1 MEEAFWAARQG
12 DALLHTSFMADVLGA
27 VLEVAANVVIDALIV
42 GAATVLAA
50 SAGVTL
56 GCTAVVLIGFV
67 AGVAMVYTGVT
78 ETVSEACSAL
88 ADMLFPPQTEGYI
101 LTGSG
106 DTLINSKP
114 AARAAATAASRQDI
128 EAQEA
133 QAKAEQEEAQRQED
147 ARTFRDVAG
156 EYLEMAG
163 AIALAVNPV
172 TGPVLMSRALSG
184 QLSTEEGRAELVDGV
199 THFVSE
205 LWQPTVASA
214 APGSTPTPDDKI
226 DCHKHPSS
234 LTQLLAQKK
243 AAFLDDPA
251 GTVLNLFSPDGMLET
266 AFQGVNAVIGSIS
279 NLFRDDDE
287 PPAAEYIAEGARD
300 VRINSQPAA
309 RSGARCTCEARVV
322 NEPGDGAFVSPDV
335 RIGGPLL
342 VVRDIRSGR
351 SQITLVATVALM
363 FLRPGKML
371 SKIACFAAGVGMS
384 MITQKAIS
392 ALPHPVNAATGAK
405 YLADDDDF
413 DFRLPGHFPLDWQR
427 VYSSRDGRT
436 EGMFGQGWS
445 VMYEVSLER
454 TPGTADENC
463 MTFVSGMGRRLE
475 MEAVLPG
482 HGFYSPGEGLAVR
495 RGEQG
500 HWLISS
506 DNGQFFLFETDPH
519 HPQRQRL
526 KMLGDRNSNCLNLYH
541 DELGRI
547 TQISGEQQRPCIR
560 LHYDLAAHPR
570 RVTQIYQHFPDT
582 APLLLRRYS
591 YDAAGQLTGVYDST
605 GHLLREFA
613 YNANHCMTMHRQP
626 GGEGYY
632 YQWGWY
638 EGPDDAA
645 WRVTGHHT
653 DSGEQYRLAWSLAAR
668 RLCVTDGLGR
678 TRYHQ
683 WDAQN
688 QVTAYRDEAGQVM
701 TFRWSD
707 EERLLLGMSDAQ
719 GGRWRYVYDR
729 QGHITETHDPL
740 GRVSQTQWHPVWH
753 EPETEVDAGGNS
765 WRCEY
770 DERGNLLAVTDPLQ
784 QSTRYQ
790 YDRHGQ
796 VVQITDARGGNKYL
810 QWNEDGQLMRH
821 TDCSGSQTA
830 WFYDERT
837 RLIRMTDA
845 QGHST
850 RYGYD
855 DSGHLVEVIQA
866 DGRTARYQPDA
877 AGRLVKYTS
886 PAGQITR
893 WQRDGQGRVRI
904 RTDAAGRRTGFGYD
918 AYGRLVTLTNENGE
932 SYRFRHDVLD
942 RLAEQINPDGCRQA
956 YRYNAQNAVTEVV
969 FTGDQ
974 GGEIR
979 HRLMRDA
986 AGRLTAKET
995 AETRTEYVYD
1005 AADQLLEIRCR
1016 RHDADETGAPEI
1028 IRFSYDRA
1036 GRMLSEETAQGV
1048 LTHRYDE
1055 LGNRTATTFPDGRT
1069 QRHLYYGSGHLQ
1081 QINLDREVI
1090 SEFTRDS
1097 LHREVLRSQGR
1108 LSTRQFYDPAGR
1120 LKRKETC
1127 SGMRGVVPETFTDRQ
1142 YSYNGQDELLKTRH
1156 SRRGETDYFYDS
1168 TGRITACRLEDEGYL
1183 ASWQYDA
1190 AGNLLDRRAGER
1202 ATAENSVVPFSRL
1215 MSYRGVH
1222 YRYDEY
1228 GRMVE
1233 KQGRSGTQSYRYD
1246 AEHRMVEA
1254 RTARGT
1260 YRYVY
1265 DALGRRTEKQHIS
1278 HDGKAYNRTK
1288 FLWDGM
1294 RLAQE
1299 SRPEGSSSLYIYSAP
1314 GSYEPLAR
1322 VDKAGKGEPARILYF
1337 HTDVNGAPEEL
1348 TDSDGKIV
1356 WETGYQVWGNT
1367 IQEKDHGGV
1376 EQSLRYQGQYLDR
1389 ETGLH
1394 YNLHRY
1400 YDPDVGRF
1408 TQPDPIGLA
1417 GGINLYAY
1425 APNPLSWID
1434 PLGLTACSKNAKSL
1448 REGPQGTVVTV
1459 KSKQEAHDLL
1469 MEAFPDA
1476 QKVRGIG
1483 SQDAAGIRRKHKMEQ
1498 FKKRDGTV
1506 RYRKDYPI
1514 DSNTGRVYGHDD
1526 PKGTGHGS
1534 LPHINIKRSDGTMV
1548 RIDIDG

>member
-42 GAATVLAA
+42 GTTSLLATSV
-50 SAGVTL
+50 GITM
-56 GCTAVVLIGFV
+56 GCTAVVLTGFV

-78 ETVSEACSAL
+78 EKVSEACSAL
-88 ADMLFPPQTEGYI
+88 ANMLFPPQIEGYI

-106 DTLINSKP
+106 DTWINSKP

-172 TGPVLMSRALSG
+172 TGPVLMSRALHD
-184 QLSTEEGRAELVDGV
+184 QLSTEEGRSEMVDGV

-234 LTQLLAQKK
+234 LTQFLAQKK
-243 AAFLDDPA
+243 AAFLDDPL
-251 GTVLNLFSPDGMLET
+251 GTALNLLNPGGMLET

-279 NLFRDDDE
+279 NLFKGDDE

-300 VRINSQPAA
+300 VRINSQPAT

-322 NEPGDGAFVSPDV
+322 NEPGNGAFVSPDV

-371 SKIACFAAGVGMS
+371 SKIACFAASVGMS
-384 MITQKAIS
+384 MLTQKATS

-413 DFRLPGHFPLDWQR
+413 DFSLPGHFPLDWQR
-427 VYSSRDGRT
+427 VYSSRDERT

-445 VMYEVSLER
+445 VMYEVSLVC
-454 TPGTADENC
+454 TPGSADENC
-463 MTFVSGMGRRLE
+463 MTFVSGMGRRLD

-482 HGFYSPGEGLAVR
+482 GGFYSPGEGLAVR

-506 DNGQFFLFETDPH
+506 DDGQCFLFEADPH

-526 KMLGDRNSNCLNLYH
+526 KMLGDRNSNCLNLYY
-541 DELGRI
+541 DDRGRI
-547 TQISGEQQRPCIR
+547 VEISGEQQRPCIR
-560 LHYDLAAHPR
+560 LYYELAAHPR
-570 RVTQIYQHFPDT
+570 RVTQIYQHFPET

-591 YDAAGQLTGVYDST
+591 YDEAGHLNGVYDST

-613 YNANHCMTMHRQP
+613 YDENHCMTLHRQP

-653 DSGEQYRLAWSLAAR
+653 DSGEQYRLAWDLAQR

-688 QVTAYRDEAGQVM
+688 QVTAYQDEAGQVT

-707 EERLLLGMSDAQ
+707 EERLLLGMTDPQ
-719 GGRWRYVYDR
+719 GGKWRYVYDL

-740 GRVSQTQWHPVWH
+740 GRVEQAQWHPVWH
-753 EPETEVDAGGNS
+753 QPETEVDA
-765 WRCEY
+765 
-770 DERGNLLAVTDPLQ
+770 
-784 QSTRYQ
+784 
-790 YDRHGQ
+790 
-796 VVQITDARGGNKYL
+796 
-810 QWNEDGQLMRH
+810 
-821 TDCSGSQTA
+821 
-830 WFYDERT
+830 
-837 RLIRMTDA
+837 
-845 QGHST
+845 
-850 RYGYD
+850 
-855 DSGHLVEVIQA
+855 
-866 DGRTARYQPDA
+866 
-877 AGRLVKYTS
+877 
-886 PAGQITR
+886 
-893 WQRDGQGRVRI
+893 
-904 RTDAAGRRTGFGYD
+904 
-918 AYGRLVTLTNENGE
+918 
-932 SYRFRHDVLD
+932 
-942 RLAEQINPDGCRQA
+942 
-956 YRYNAQNAVTEVV
+956 
-969 FTGDQ
+969 
-974 GGEIR
+974 
-979 HRLMRDA
+979 
-986 AGRLTAKET
+986 
-995 AETRTEYVYD
+995 
-1005 AADQLLEIRCR
+1005 
-1016 RHDADETGAPEI
+1016 
-1028 IRFSYDRA
+1028 
-1036 GRMLSEETAQGV
+1036 
-1048 LTHRYDE
+1048 
-1055 LGNRTATTFPDGRT
+1055 
-1069 QRHLYYGSGHLQ
+1069 
-1081 QINLDREVI
+1081 
-1090 SEFTRDS
+1090 
-1097 LHREVLRSQGR
+1097 
-1108 LSTRQFYDPAGR
+1108 
-1120 LKRKETC
+1120 
-1127 SGMRGVVPETFTDRQ
+1127 
-1142 YSYNGQDELLKTRH
+1142 
-1156 SRRGETDYFYDS
+1156 
-1168 TGRITACRLEDEGYL
+1168 
-1183 ASWQYDA
+1183 
-1190 AGNLLDRRAGER
+1190 AGNLLGRRAGER
-1202 ATAENSVVPFSRL
+1202 ATAENSVVPFNRL

-1222 YRYDEY
+1222 YRYDEF
-1228 GRMVE
+1228 GRAVE
-1233 KQGRSGTQSYRYD
+1233 KEGRSGTQSYRYD
-1246 AEHRMVEA
+1246 AEHRMVEVT
-1254 RTARGT
+1254 TARGT

-1278 HDGKAYNRTK
+1278 PDGKPYNRTK

-1299 SRPEGSSSLYIYSAP
+1299 SRPEGTGSLYIYRDQ

-1322 VDKAGKGEPARILYF
+1322 VDKAGKEGPNRILYF
-1337 HTDVNGAPEEL
+1337 HTDVNGAPEEM

-1376 EQSLRYQGQYLDR
+1376 EQNLRYQGQYLDR

-1408 TQPDPIGLA
+1408 MVTDPIGLR
-1417 GGINLYAY
+1417 GGLNLYSY
-1425 APNPLSWID
+1425 APNPLKYAD
-1434 PLGLTACSKNAKSL
+1434 PLGLTPCAVSNQKANRLLDSSETK
-1448 REGPQGTVVTV
+1448 VTV
-1459 KSKQEAHDLL
+1459 RSRSDAEQLFMDRYLGHNYKNMTGESGPSTKNL
-1469 MEAFPDA
+1469 MEYLTGNKTKA
-1476 QKVRGIG
+1476 G
-1483 SQDAAGIRRKHKMEQ
+1483 SYHWDDIKDPSVTKPS
-1498 FKKRDGTV
+1498 
-1506 RYRKDYPI
+1506 YRV
-1514 DSNTGRVYGHDD
+1514 S
-1526 PKGTGHGS
+1526 GHGPGNPDGD
-1534 LPHINIKRSDGTMV
+1534 LPHLQVHQHGGSV
-1548 RIDIDG
+1548 RHIFFPWET

>member
-1 MEEAFWAARQG
+1 
-12 DALLHTSFMADVLGA
+12 
-27 VLEVAANVVIDALIV
+27 N
-42 GAATVLAA
+42 
-50 SAGVTL
+50 
-56 GCTAVVLIGFV
+56 
-67 AGVAMVYTGVT
+67 
-78 ETVSEACSAL
+78 
-88 ADMLFPPQTEGYI
+88 MLFPPQIEGYI

-106 DTLINSKP
+106 DTWINSKP

-172 TGPVLMSRALSG
+172 TGTVLMSRALHD
-184 QLSTEEGRAELVDGV
+184 QLSTEEGRSEMVDGV

-234 LTQLLAQKK
+234 LTQFLAQKK
-243 AAFLDDPA
+243 AAFLDDPL
-251 GTVLNLFSPDGMLET
+251 GTALNLLNPGGMLET

-279 NLFRDDDE
+279 NLFKGDDE

-300 VRINSQPAA
+300 VRINSQPAT

-322 NEPGDGAFVSPDV
+322 NEPGNGAFVSPDV

-371 SKIACFAAGVGMS
+371 SKIACFAASVGMS
-384 MITQKAIS
+384 MLTQKATS

-413 DFRLPGHFPLDWQR
+413 DFSLPGHFPLDWQR
-427 VYSSRDGRT
+427 VYSSRDERT

-445 VMYEVSLER
+445 VMYEVSLVC
-454 TPGTADENC
+454 TPGSADENC
-463 MTFVSGMGRRLE
+463 MTFVSGMGRRLD

-482 HGFYSPGEGLAVR
+482 GGFYSPGEGLAVR

-506 DNGQFFLFETDPH
+506 DDGQCFLFEADPH

-526 KMLGDRNSNCLNLYH
+526 KMLGDHNSNCLNLYY
-541 DELGRI
+541 DDRGRI
-547 TQISGEQQRPCIR
+547 VEISGEQQRPCIR
-560 LHYDLAAHPR
+560 LYYELAAHPR
-570 RVTQIYQHFPDT
+570 RVTQIYQHFPET

-591 YDAAGQLTGVYDST
+591 YDEAGHLNGVYDST

-613 YNANHCMTMHRQP
+613 YDENHCMTLHRQP

-653 DSGEQYRLAWSLAAR
+653 DSGEQYRLAWDLAQR

-688 QVTAYRDEAGQVM
+688 QVTAYQDEAGQVT

-707 EERLLLGMSDAQ
+707 EERLLLGMTDPQ
-719 GGRWRYVYDR
+719 GGKWRYVYDL

-740 GRVSQTQWHPVWH
+740 GRVEQAQWHPVWH
-753 EPETEVDAGGNS
+753 QPETEVDA
-765 WRCEY
+765 
-770 DERGNLLAVTDPLQ
+770 
-784 QSTRYQ
+784 
-790 YDRHGQ
+790 
-796 VVQITDARGGNKYL
+796 
-810 QWNEDGQLMRH
+810 
-821 TDCSGSQTA
+821 
-830 WFYDERT
+830 
-837 RLIRMTDA
+837 
-845 QGHST
+845 
-850 RYGYD
+850 
-855 DSGHLVEVIQA
+855 
-866 DGRTARYQPDA
+866 
-877 AGRLVKYTS
+877 
-886 PAGQITR
+886 
-893 WQRDGQGRVRI
+893 
-904 RTDAAGRRTGFGYD
+904 
-918 AYGRLVTLTNENGE
+918 
-932 SYRFRHDVLD
+932 
-942 RLAEQINPDGCRQA
+942 
-956 YRYNAQNAVTEVV
+956 
-969 FTGDQ
+969 
-974 GGEIR
+974 
-979 HRLMRDA
+979 
-986 AGRLTAKET
+986 
-995 AETRTEYVYD
+995 
-1005 AADQLLEIRCR
+1005 
-1016 RHDADETGAPEI
+1016 
-1028 IRFSYDRA
+1028 
-1036 GRMLSEETAQGV
+1036 
-1048 LTHRYDE
+1048 
-1055 LGNRTATTFPDGRT
+1055 
-1069 QRHLYYGSGHLQ
+1069 
-1081 QINLDREVI
+1081 
-1090 SEFTRDS
+1090 
-1097 LHREVLRSQGR
+1097 
-1108 LSTRQFYDPAGR
+1108 
-1120 LKRKETC
+1120 
-1127 SGMRGVVPETFTDRQ
+1127 
-1142 YSYNGQDELLKTRH
+1142 
-1156 SRRGETDYFYDS
+1156 
-1168 TGRITACRLEDEGYL
+1168 
-1183 ASWQYDA
+1183 
-1190 AGNLLDRRAGER
+1190 AGNLLGRRAGER
-1202 ATAENSVVPFSRL
+1202 ATAENSVVPFNRL

-1222 YRYDEY
+1222 YRYDEF
-1228 GRMVE
+1228 GRAVE
-1233 KQGRSGTQSYRYD
+1233 KEGRSGTQSYRYD
-1246 AEHRMVEA
+1246 AEHRMVEVT
-1254 RTARGT
+1254 TARGT

-1278 HDGKAYNRTK
+1278 PDGKPYNRTK

-1299 SRPEGSSSLYIYSAP
+1299 SRPEGTGSLYIYRDQ

-1322 VDKAGKGEPARILYF
+1322 VDKAGKEGPNRILYF
-1337 HTDVNGAPEEL
+1337 HTDVNGAPEEM

-1376 EQSLRYQGQYLDR
+1376 EQNLRYQGQYLDR

-1408 TQPDPIGLA
+1408 MVTDPIGLR
-1417 GGINLYAY
+1417 GGLNLYSY
-1425 APNPLSWID
+1425 APNPLKYAD
-1434 PLGLTACSKNAKSL
+1434 PLGLTPCAVSNQKANRLLDSSETK
-1448 REGPQGTVVTV
+1448 VTV
-1459 KSKQEAHDLL
+1459 RSRSDAEQLFMDRYLGHNYKNMTGESGPSTKNL
-1469 MEAFPDA
+1469 MEYLTGNKTKA
-1476 QKVRGIG
+1476 G
-1483 SQDAAGIRRKHKMEQ
+1483 SYHWDDIKDPSVTKPS
-1498 FKKRDGTV
+1498 
-1506 RYRKDYPI
+1506 YRV
-1514 DSNTGRVYGHDD
+1514 S
-1526 PKGTGHGS
+1526 GHGPGNPDGD
-1534 LPHINIKRSDGTMV
+1534 LPHLQVHQHGGSV
-1548 RIDIDG
+1548 RHIFFPWET

>member
-42 GAATVLAA
+42 GTTSLLATSV
-50 SAGVTL
+50 GITM
-56 GCTAVVLIGFV
+56 GCTAVVLTGFV

-78 ETVSEACSAL
+78 EKVSEACSAL
-88 ADMLFPPQTEGYI
+88 ANMLFPPQIEGYI

-106 DTLINSKP
+106 DTWINSKP

-172 TGPVLMSRALSG
+172 TGPVLMSRALHD
-184 QLSTEEGRAELVDGV
+184 QLSTEEGRSEMVDGV

-234 LTQLLAQKK
+234 LTQFLAQKK
-243 AAFLDDPA
+243 AAFLDAPL
-251 GTVLNLFSPDGMLET
+251 GTALNLLNPGGMLET

-279 NLFRDDDE
+279 NLFKGDDE

-300 VRINSQPAA
+300 VRINSQPAT

-322 NEPGDGAFVSPDV
+322 NEPGNGAFVSPDV

-371 SKIACFAAGVGMS
+371 SKIACFAASVGMS
-384 MITQKAIS
+384 MLTQKATS

-413 DFRLPGHFPLDWQR
+413 DFSLPGHFPLDWQR
-427 VYSSRDGRT
+427 VYSSRDERT

-445 VMYEVSLER
+445 VMYEVSLVC
-454 TPGTADENC
+454 TPGSADENC
-463 MTFVSGMGRRLE
+463 MTFVSGMGRRLD

-482 HGFYSPGEGLAVR
+482 GGFYSPGEGLAVR

-506 DNGQFFLFETDPH
+506 DDGQCFLFEADPH

-526 KMLGDRNSNCLNLYH
+526 KMLGDRNSNCLNLYY
-541 DELGRI
+541 DDRGRI
-547 TQISGEQQRPCIR
+547 VEISGEQQRPCIR
-560 LHYDLAAHPR
+560 LYYELAAHPR
-570 RVTQIYQHFPDT
+570 RVTQIYQHFPET

-591 YDAAGQLTGVYDST
+591 YDEAGHLNGVYDST

-613 YNANHCMTMHRQP
+613 YDENHCMTLHRQP

-653 DSGEQYRLAWSLAAR
+653 DSGEQYRLAWDLAQR

-688 QVTAYRDEAGQVM
+688 QVTAYQDEAGQVT

-707 EERLLLGMSDAQ
+707 EERLLLGMTDPQ
-719 GGRWRYVYDR
+719 GGKWRYVYDL

-740 GRVSQTQWHPVWH
+740 GRVEQAQWHPVWH
-753 EPETEVDAGGNS
+753 QPETEVDA
-765 WRCEY
+765 
-770 DERGNLLAVTDPLQ
+770 
-784 QSTRYQ
+784 
-790 YDRHGQ
+790 
-796 VVQITDARGGNKYL
+796 
-810 QWNEDGQLMRH
+810 
-821 TDCSGSQTA
+821 
-830 WFYDERT
+830 
-837 RLIRMTDA
+837 
-845 QGHST
+845 
-850 RYGYD
+850 
-855 DSGHLVEVIQA
+855 
-866 DGRTARYQPDA
+866 
-877 AGRLVKYTS
+877 
-886 PAGQITR
+886 
-893 WQRDGQGRVRI
+893 
-904 RTDAAGRRTGFGYD
+904 
-918 AYGRLVTLTNENGE
+918 
-932 SYRFRHDVLD
+932 
-942 RLAEQINPDGCRQA
+942 
-956 YRYNAQNAVTEVV
+956 
-969 FTGDQ
+969 
-974 GGEIR
+974 
-979 HRLMRDA
+979 
-986 AGRLTAKET
+986 
-995 AETRTEYVYD
+995 
-1005 AADQLLEIRCR
+1005 
-1016 RHDADETGAPEI
+1016 
-1028 IRFSYDRA
+1028 
-1036 GRMLSEETAQGV
+1036 
-1048 LTHRYDE
+1048 
-1055 LGNRTATTFPDGRT
+1055 
-1069 QRHLYYGSGHLQ
+1069 
-1081 QINLDREVI
+1081 
-1090 SEFTRDS
+1090 
-1097 LHREVLRSQGR
+1097 
-1108 LSTRQFYDPAGR
+1108 
-1120 LKRKETC
+1120 
-1127 SGMRGVVPETFTDRQ
+1127 
-1142 YSYNGQDELLKTRH
+1142 
-1156 SRRGETDYFYDS
+1156 
-1168 TGRITACRLEDEGYL
+1168 
-1183 ASWQYDA
+1183 
-1190 AGNLLDRRAGER
+1190 AGNLLGRRAGER
-1202 ATAENSVVPFSRL
+1202 ATAENSVVPFNRL

-1222 YRYDEY
+1222 YRYDEF
-1228 GRMVE
+1228 GRAVE
-1233 KQGRSGTQSYRYD
+1233 KEGRSGTQSYRYD
-1246 AEHRMVEA
+1246 AEHRMVEVT
-1254 RTARGT
+1254 TARGT

-1278 HDGKAYNRTK
+1278 PDGKPYNRTK

-1299 SRPEGSSSLYIYSAP
+1299 SRPEGTGSLYIYRDQ

-1322 VDKAGKGEPARILYF
+1322 VDKAGKEGPNRILYF
-1337 HTDVNGAPEEL
+1337 HTDVNGAPEEM

-1376 EQSLRYQGQYLDR
+1376 EQNLRYQGQYLDR

-1408 TQPDPIGLA
+1408 MVTDPIGLR
-1417 GGINLYAY
+1417 GGLNLYSY
-1425 APNPLSWID
+1425 APNPLKYAD
-1434 PLGLTACSKNAKSL
+1434 PLGLTPCAVSNQKANRLLDSSETK
-1448 REGPQGTVVTV
+1448 VTV
-1459 KSKQEAHDLL
+1459 RS
-1469 MEAFPDA
+1469 
-1476 QKVRGIG
+1476 
-1483 SQDAAGIRRKHKMEQ
+1483 
-1498 FKKRDGTV
+1498 
-1506 RYRKDYPI
+1506 
-1514 DSNTGRVYGHDD
+1514 
-1526 PKGTGHGS
+1526 
-1534 LPHINIKRSDGTMV
+1534 RSDAEQLFMDRYLGHNYKNMT
-1548 RIDIDG
+1548 GESGPSTK

>member
-42 GAATVLAA
+42 GTTSLLATSV
-50 SAGVTL
+50 GITM
-56 GCTAVVLIGFV
+56 GCTAVVLTGFV

-78 ETVSEACSAL
+78 EKVSEACSAL
-88 ADMLFPPQTEGYI
+88 ANMLFPPQIEGYI

-106 DTLINSKP
+106 DTWINSKP

-172 TGPVLMSRALSG
+172 TGPVLMSRALHD
-184 QLSTEEGRAELVDGV
+184 QLSTEEGRSEMVDGV

-234 LTQLLAQKK
+234 LTQFLAQKK
-243 AAFLDDPA
+243 AAFLDDPL
-251 GTVLNLFSPDGMLET
+251 GTALNLLNPGGMLET

-279 NLFRDDDE
+279 NLFKGDDE

-300 VRINSQPAA
+300 VRINSQPAT

-322 NEPGDGAFVSPDV
+322 NEPGNGAFVSPDV

-371 SKIACFAAGVGMS
+371 SKIACFAASVGMS
-384 MITQKAIS
+384 MLTQKATS

-413 DFRLPGHFPLDWQR
+413 DFSLPGHFPLDWQR
-427 VYSSRDGRT
+427 VYSSRDERT

-445 VMYEVSLER
+445 VMYEVSLVC
-454 TPGTADENC
+454 TPGSADENC
-463 MTFVSGMGRRLE
+463 MTFVSGMGRRLD

-482 HGFYSPGEGLAVR
+482 GGFYSPGEGLAVR

-506 DNGQFFLFETDPH
+506 DDGQCFLFEADPH

-526 KMLGDRNSNCLNLYH
+526 KMLGDRKSNCLNLYY
-541 DELGRI
+541 DDRGRI
-547 TQISGEQQRPCIR
+547 VEISGEQQRPCIR
-560 LHYDLAAHPR
+560 LYYELAAHPR
-570 RVTQIYQHFPDT
+570 RVTQIYQHFPET

-591 YDAAGQLTGVYDST
+591 YDEAGHLNGVYDST

-613 YNANHCMTMHRQP
+613 YDENHCMTLHRQP

-653 DSGEQYRLAWSLAAR
+653 DSGEQYRLAWDLAQR

-688 QVTAYRDEAGQVM
+688 QVTAYQDEAGQVT

-707 EERLLLGMSDAQ
+707 EERLLLGMTDPQ
-719 GGRWRYVYDR
+719 GGKWRYVYDL

-740 GRVSQTQWHPVWH
+740 GRVEQAQWHPVWH
-753 EPETEVDAGGNS
+753 QPETEVDA
-765 WRCEY
+765 
-770 DERGNLLAVTDPLQ
+770 
-784 QSTRYQ
+784 
-790 YDRHGQ
+790 
-796 VVQITDARGGNKYL
+796 
-810 QWNEDGQLMRH
+810 
-821 TDCSGSQTA
+821 
-830 WFYDERT
+830 
-837 RLIRMTDA
+837 
-845 QGHST
+845 
-850 RYGYD
+850 
-855 DSGHLVEVIQA
+855 
-866 DGRTARYQPDA
+866 
-877 AGRLVKYTS
+877 
-886 PAGQITR
+886 
-893 WQRDGQGRVRI
+893 
-904 RTDAAGRRTGFGYD
+904 
-918 AYGRLVTLTNENGE
+918 
-932 SYRFRHDVLD
+932 
-942 RLAEQINPDGCRQA
+942 
-956 YRYNAQNAVTEVV
+956 
-969 FTGDQ
+969 
-974 GGEIR
+974 
-979 HRLMRDA
+979 
-986 AGRLTAKET
+986 
-995 AETRTEYVYD
+995 
-1005 AADQLLEIRCR
+1005 
-1016 RHDADETGAPEI
+1016 
-1028 IRFSYDRA
+1028 
-1036 GRMLSEETAQGV
+1036 
-1048 LTHRYDE
+1048 
-1055 LGNRTATTFPDGRT
+1055 
-1069 QRHLYYGSGHLQ
+1069 
-1081 QINLDREVI
+1081 
-1090 SEFTRDS
+1090 
-1097 LHREVLRSQGR
+1097 
-1108 LSTRQFYDPAGR
+1108 
-1120 LKRKETC
+1120 
-1127 SGMRGVVPETFTDRQ
+1127 
-1142 YSYNGQDELLKTRH
+1142 
-1156 SRRGETDYFYDS
+1156 
-1168 TGRITACRLEDEGYL
+1168 
-1183 ASWQYDA
+1183 
-1190 AGNLLDRRAGER
+1190 AGNLLGRRAGER
-1202 ATAENSVVPFSRL
+1202 ATAENSVVPFNRL

-1222 YRYDEY
+1222 YRYDEF
-1228 GRMVE
+1228 GRAVE
-1233 KQGRSGTQSYRYD
+1233 KEGRSGTQSYRYD
-1246 AEHRMVEA
+1246 AEHRMVEVT
-1254 RTARGT
+1254 TARGT

-1278 HDGKAYNRTK
+1278 PDGKPYNRTK

-1299 SRPEGSSSLYIYSAP
+1299 SRPEGTGSLYIYRDQ

-1322 VDKAGKGEPARILYF
+1322 VDKAGKEGPNRILYF
-1337 HTDVNGAPEEL
+1337 HTDVNGAPEEM

-1376 EQSLRYQGQYLDR
+1376 EQNLRYQGQYLDR

-1408 TQPDPIGLA
+1408 MVTDPIGLR
-1417 GGINLYAY
+1417 GGLNLYSY
-1425 APNPLSWID
+1425 APNPLKYAD
-1434 PLGLTACSKNAKSL
+1434 PLGLTPCAVSNQKANRLLDSSETK
-1448 REGPQGTVVTV
+1448 VTV
-1459 KSKQEAHDLL
+1459 RSRSDAEQLFMDRYLGHNYKNMTGESGPSTKNL
-1469 MEAFPDA
+1469 MEYLTENKTKA
-1476 QKVRGIG
+1476 G
-1483 SQDAAGIRRKHKMEQ
+1483 SYHWDDIKDPSVTKPS
-1498 FKKRDGTV
+1498 
-1506 RYRKDYPI
+1506 YRV
-1514 DSNTGRVYGHDD
+1514 S
-1526 PKGTGHGS
+1526 GHGPGNPDGD
-1534 LPHINIKRSDGTMV
+1534 LPHLQVHQHGGSV
-1548 RIDIDG
+1548 RHIFFPWET

>member
-42 GAATVLAA
+42 GTASLLATSV
-50 SAGVTL
+50 GITM
-56 GCTAVVLIGFV
+56 GCTAVVLTGFV

-78 ETVSEACSAL
+78 EKVSEACSAL
-88 ADMLFPPQTEGYI
+88 ANMLFPPQIEGYI

-106 DTLINSKP
+106 DTWINSKP

-172 TGPVLMSRALSG
+172 TGPVLMSRALHD
-184 QLSTEEGRAELVDGV
+184 QLSTEEGRSEMVDGV

-234 LTQLLAQKK
+234 LTQFLAQKK
-243 AAFLDDPA
+243 AAFLDAPL
-251 GTVLNLFSPDGMLET
+251 GTALNLLNPGGMLET

-279 NLFRDDDE
+279 NLFKGDDE

-300 VRINSQPAA
+300 VRINSQPAT

-322 NEPGDGAFVSPDV
+322 NEPGNGAFVSPDV

-371 SKIACFAAGVGMS
+371 SKIACFAASVGMS
-384 MITQKAIS
+384 MLTQKATS

-413 DFRLPGHFPLDWQR
+413 DFSLPGHFPLDWQR
-427 VYSSRDGRT
+427 VYSSRDERT

-445 VMYEVSLER
+445 VMYEVSLVC
-454 TPGTADENC
+454 TPGSADENC
-463 MTFVSGMGRRLE
+463 MTFVSGMGRRLD

-482 HGFYSPGEGLAVR
+482 GGFYSPGEGLAVR

-506 DNGQFFLFETDPH
+506 DDGQCFLFEADPH

-526 KMLGDRNSNCLNLYH
+526 KMLGDRNSNCLNLYY
-541 DELGRI
+541 DDRGRI
-547 TQISGEQQRPCIR
+547 VEISGEQQRPCIR
-560 LHYDLAAHPR
+560 LYYELAAHPR
-570 RVTQIYQHFPDT
+570 RVTQIYQHFPET

-591 YDAAGQLTGVYDST
+591 YDEAGHLNGVYDST

-613 YNANHCMTMHRQP
+613 YDENHCMTLHRQP

-653 DSGEQYRLAWSLAAR
+653 DSGEQYRLAWDLAQR

-688 QVTAYRDEAGQVM
+688 QVTAYQDEAGQVT

-707 EERLLLGMSDAQ
+707 EERLLLGMTDPQ
-719 GGRWRYVYDR
+719 GGKWRYVYDL

-740 GRVSQTQWHPVWH
+740 GRVEQAQWHPVWH
-753 EPETEVDAGGNS
+753 QPETEVDA
-765 WRCEY
+765 
-770 DERGNLLAVTDPLQ
+770 
-784 QSTRYQ
+784 
-790 YDRHGQ
+790 
-796 VVQITDARGGNKYL
+796 
-810 QWNEDGQLMRH
+810 
-821 TDCSGSQTA
+821 
-830 WFYDERT
+830 
-837 RLIRMTDA
+837 
-845 QGHST
+845 
-850 RYGYD
+850 
-855 DSGHLVEVIQA
+855 
-866 DGRTARYQPDA
+866 
-877 AGRLVKYTS
+877 
-886 PAGQITR
+886 
-893 WQRDGQGRVRI
+893 
-904 RTDAAGRRTGFGYD
+904 
-918 AYGRLVTLTNENGE
+918 
-932 SYRFRHDVLD
+932 
-942 RLAEQINPDGCRQA
+942 
-956 YRYNAQNAVTEVV
+956 
-969 FTGDQ
+969 
-974 GGEIR
+974 
-979 HRLMRDA
+979 
-986 AGRLTAKET
+986 
-995 AETRTEYVYD
+995 
-1005 AADQLLEIRCR
+1005 
-1016 RHDADETGAPEI
+1016 
-1028 IRFSYDRA
+1028 
-1036 GRMLSEETAQGV
+1036 
-1048 LTHRYDE
+1048 
-1055 LGNRTATTFPDGRT
+1055 
-1069 QRHLYYGSGHLQ
+1069 
-1081 QINLDREVI
+1081 
-1090 SEFTRDS
+1090 
-1097 LHREVLRSQGR
+1097 
-1108 LSTRQFYDPAGR
+1108 
-1120 LKRKETC
+1120 
-1127 SGMRGVVPETFTDRQ
+1127 
-1142 YSYNGQDELLKTRH
+1142 
-1156 SRRGETDYFYDS
+1156 
-1168 TGRITACRLEDEGYL
+1168 
-1183 ASWQYDA
+1183 
-1190 AGNLLDRRAGER
+1190 AGNLLGRRAGER
-1202 ATAENSVVPFSRL
+1202 ATAENSVVPFNRL

-1222 YRYDEY
+1222 YRYDEF
-1228 GRMVE
+1228 GRAVE
-1233 KQGRSGTQSYRYD
+1233 KEGRSGTQSYRYD
-1246 AEHRMVEA
+1246 AEHRMVEVT
-1254 RTARGT
+1254 TARGT

-1278 HDGKAYNRTK
+1278 PDGKPYNRTK

-1299 SRPEGSSSLYIYSAP
+1299 SRPEGTGSLYIYRDQ

-1322 VDKAGKGEPARILYF
+1322 VDKAGKEGPNRILYF
-1337 HTDVNGAPEEL
+1337 HTDVNGAPEEM

-1376 EQSLRYQGQYLDR
+1376 EQNLRYQGQYLDR

-1408 TQPDPIGLA
+1408 MVTDPIGLR
-1417 GGINLYAY
+1417 GGLNLYSY
-1425 APNPLSWID
+1425 APNPLKYAD
-1434 PLGLTACSKNAKSL
+1434 PLGLTPCAVSNQKANRLLDSSETK
-1448 REGPQGTVVTV
+1448 VTV
-1459 KSKQEAHDLL
+1459 RSRSDAEQLFMDRYLGHNYKNMTGESGPSTKNL
-1469 MEAFPDA
+1469 MEYLTENKTKA
-1476 QKVRGIG
+1476 G
-1483 SQDAAGIRRKHKMEQ
+1483 SYHWDDIKDPSVTKPS
-1498 FKKRDGTV
+1498 
-1506 RYRKDYPI
+1506 YRV
-1514 DSNTGRVYGHDD
+1514 S
-1526 PKGTGHGS
+1526 GHGPGNPDGD
-1534 LPHINIKRSDGTMV
+1534 LPHLQVHQHGGSV
-1548 RIDIDG
+1548 RHIFFPWET

>member
-42 GAATVLAA
+42 GTTSLLATSV
-50 SAGVTL
+50 GITM
-56 GCTAVVLIGFV
+56 GCTAVVLTGFV

-78 ETVSEACSAL
+78 EKVSEACSAL
-88 ADMLFPPQTEGYI
+88 ANMLFPPQIEGYI

-106 DTLINSKP
+106 DTWINSKP

-172 TGPVLMSRALSG
+172 TGPVLMSRALHD
-184 QLSTEEGRAELVDGV
+184 QLSTEEGRSEMVDGV

-234 LTQLLAQKK
+234 LTQFLAQKK
-243 AAFLDDPA
+243 AAFLDAPL
-251 GTVLNLFSPDGMLET
+251 GTALNLLNPGGMLET

-279 NLFRDDDE
+279 NLFKGDDE

-300 VRINSQPAA
+300 VRINSQPAT

-322 NEPGDGAFVSPDV
+322 NEPGNGAFVSPDV

-371 SKIACFAAGVGMS
+371 SKIACFAASVGMS
-384 MITQKAIS
+384 MLTQKATS

-413 DFRLPGHFPLDWQR
+413 DFSLPGHFPLDWQR
-427 VYSSRDGRT
+427 VYSSRDERT

-445 VMYEVSLER
+445 VMYEVSLVC
-454 TPGTADENC
+454 TPGSADENC
-463 MTFVSGMGRRLE
+463 MTFVSGMGRRLD

-482 HGFYSPGEGLAVR
+482 GGFYSPGEGLAVR

-506 DNGQFFLFETDPH
+506 DDGQCFLFEADPH

-526 KMLGDRNSNCLNLYH
+526 KMLGDRNSNCLNLYY
-541 DELGRI
+541 DDRGRI
-547 TQISGEQQRPCIR
+547 VEISGEQQRPCIR
-560 LHYDLAAHPR
+560 LYYELAAHPR
-570 RVTQIYQHFPDT
+570 RVTQIYQHFPET

-591 YDAAGQLTGVYDST
+591 YDEAGHLNGVYDST

-613 YNANHCMTMHRQP
+613 YDENHCMTLHRQP

-653 DSGEQYRLAWSLAAR
+653 DSGEQYRLAWDLAQR

-688 QVTAYRDEAGQVM
+688 QVTAYQDEAGQVT

-707 EERLLLGMSDAQ
+707 EERLLLGMTDPQ
-719 GGRWRYVYDR
+719 GGKWRYVYDL

-740 GRVSQTQWHPVWH
+740 GRVEQAQWHPVWH
-753 EPETEVDAGGNS
+753 QPETEVDA
-765 WRCEY
+765 
-770 DERGNLLAVTDPLQ
+770 
-784 QSTRYQ
+784 
-790 YDRHGQ
+790 
-796 VVQITDARGGNKYL
+796 
-810 QWNEDGQLMRH
+810 
-821 TDCSGSQTA
+821 
-830 WFYDERT
+830 
-837 RLIRMTDA
+837 
-845 QGHST
+845 
-850 RYGYD
+850 
-855 DSGHLVEVIQA
+855 
-866 DGRTARYQPDA
+866 
-877 AGRLVKYTS
+877 
-886 PAGQITR
+886 
-893 WQRDGQGRVRI
+893 
-904 RTDAAGRRTGFGYD
+904 
-918 AYGRLVTLTNENGE
+918 
-932 SYRFRHDVLD
+932 
-942 RLAEQINPDGCRQA
+942 
-956 YRYNAQNAVTEVV
+956 
-969 FTGDQ
+969 
-974 GGEIR
+974 
-979 HRLMRDA
+979 
-986 AGRLTAKET
+986 
-995 AETRTEYVYD
+995 
-1005 AADQLLEIRCR
+1005 
-1016 RHDADETGAPEI
+1016 
-1028 IRFSYDRA
+1028 
-1036 GRMLSEETAQGV
+1036 
-1048 LTHRYDE
+1048 
-1055 LGNRTATTFPDGRT
+1055 
-1069 QRHLYYGSGHLQ
+1069 
-1081 QINLDREVI
+1081 
-1090 SEFTRDS
+1090 
-1097 LHREVLRSQGR
+1097 
-1108 LSTRQFYDPAGR
+1108 
-1120 LKRKETC
+1120 
-1127 SGMRGVVPETFTDRQ
+1127 
-1142 YSYNGQDELLKTRH
+1142 
-1156 SRRGETDYFYDS
+1156 
-1168 TGRITACRLEDEGYL
+1168 
-1183 ASWQYDA
+1183 
-1190 AGNLLDRRAGER
+1190 AGNLLGRRAGER
-1202 ATAENSVVPFSRL
+1202 ATAENSVVPFNRL

-1222 YRYDEY
+1222 YRYDEF
-1228 GRMVE
+1228 GRAVE
-1233 KQGRSGTQSYRYD
+1233 KEGRSGTQSYRYD
-1246 AEHRMVEA
+1246 AEHRMVEVT
-1254 RTARGT
+1254 TARGT

-1278 HDGKAYNRTK
+1278 PDGKPYNRTK

-1299 SRPEGSSSLYIYSAP
+1299 SRPEGTGSLYIYRDQ

-1322 VDKAGKGEPARILYF
+1322 VDKAGKEGPNRILYF
-1337 HTDVNGAPEEL
+1337 HTDVNGAPEEM

-1376 EQSLRYQGQYLDR
+1376 EQNLRYQGQYLDR

-1408 TQPDPIGLA
+1408 MVTDPIGLR
-1417 GGINLYAY
+1417 GGLNLYSY
-1425 APNPLSWID
+1425 APNPLKYAD
-1434 PLGLTACSKNAKSL
+1434 PLGLTPCAVSNQKANRLLDSSETK
-1448 REGPQGTVVTV
+1448 VTV
-1459 KSKQEAHDLL
+1459 RS
-1469 MEAFPDA
+1469 
-1476 QKVRGIG
+1476 
-1483 SQDAAGIRRKHKMEQ
+1483 
-1498 FKKRDGTV
+1498 
-1506 RYRKDYPI
+1506 
-1514 DSNTGRVYGHDD
+1514 
-1526 PKGTGHGS
+1526 
-1534 LPHINIKRSDGTMV
+1534 RSDAEQLFMDRYLGHNYKN
-1548 RIDIDG
+1548 

>member
-42 GAATVLAA
+42 GTTSLLATSV
-50 SAGVTL
+50 GITM
-56 GCTAVVLIGFV
+56 GCTAVVLTGFV

-78 ETVSEACSAL
+78 EKVSEACSAL
-88 ADMLFPPQTEGYI
+88 ANMLFPPQIEGYI

-106 DTLINSKP
+106 DTWINSKP

-172 TGPVLMSRALSG
+172 TGPVLMSRALHD
-184 QLSTEEGRAELVDGV
+184 QLSTEEGRSEMVDGV

-234 LTQLLAQKK
+234 LTQFLAQKK
-243 AAFLDDPA
+243 AAFLDDPL
-251 GTVLNLFSPDGMLET
+251 GTALNLLNPGGMLET

-279 NLFRDDDE
+279 NLFKGDDE

-300 VRINSQPAA
+300 VRINSQPAT

-322 NEPGDGAFVSPDV
+322 NEPGNGAFVSPDV

-371 SKIACFAAGVGMS
+371 SKIACFAASVGMS
-384 MITQKAIS
+384 MLTQKATS

-413 DFRLPGHFPLDWQR
+413 DFSLPGHFPLDWQR
-427 VYSSRDGRT
+427 VYSSRDERT

-445 VMYEVSLER
+445 VMYEVSLVC
-454 TPGTADENC
+454 TPGSADENC
-463 MTFVSGMGRRLE
+463 MTFVSGMGRRLD

-482 HGFYSPGEGLAVR
+482 GGFYSPGEGLAVR

-506 DNGQFFLFETDPH
+506 DDGQCFLFEADPH

-526 KMLGDRNSNCLNLYH
+526 KMLGDRNSNCLNLYY
-541 DELGRI
+541 DDRGRI
-547 TQISGEQQRPCIR
+547 VEISGEQQRPCIR
-560 LHYDLAAHPR
+560 LYYELAAHPR
-570 RVTQIYQHFPDT
+570 RVTQIYQHFPET

-591 YDAAGQLTGVYDST
+591 YDEAGHLNGVYDST

-613 YNANHCMTMHRQP
+613 YDENHCMTLHRQP

-653 DSGEQYRLAWSLAAR
+653 DSGEQYRLAWDLAQR

-688 QVTAYRDEAGQVM
+688 QVTAYQDEAGQVT

-707 EERLLLGMSDAQ
+707 EERLLLGMTDPQ
-719 GGRWRYVYDR
+719 GGKWRYVYDL

-740 GRVSQTQWHPVWH
+740 GRVEQAQWHPVWH
-753 EPETEVDAGGNS
+753 QPETEVDA
-765 WRCEY
+765 
-770 DERGNLLAVTDPLQ
+770 
-784 QSTRYQ
+784 
-790 YDRHGQ
+790 
-796 VVQITDARGGNKYL
+796 
-810 QWNEDGQLMRH
+810 
-821 TDCSGSQTA
+821 
-830 WFYDERT
+830 
-837 RLIRMTDA
+837 
-845 QGHST
+845 
-850 RYGYD
+850 
-855 DSGHLVEVIQA
+855 
-866 DGRTARYQPDA
+866 
-877 AGRLVKYTS
+877 
-886 PAGQITR
+886 
-893 WQRDGQGRVRI
+893 
-904 RTDAAGRRTGFGYD
+904 
-918 AYGRLVTLTNENGE
+918 
-932 SYRFRHDVLD
+932 
-942 RLAEQINPDGCRQA
+942 
-956 YRYNAQNAVTEVV
+956 
-969 FTGDQ
+969 
-974 GGEIR
+974 
-979 HRLMRDA
+979 
-986 AGRLTAKET
+986 
-995 AETRTEYVYD
+995 
-1005 AADQLLEIRCR
+1005 
-1016 RHDADETGAPEI
+1016 
-1028 IRFSYDRA
+1028 
-1036 GRMLSEETAQGV
+1036 
-1048 LTHRYDE
+1048 
-1055 LGNRTATTFPDGRT
+1055 
-1069 QRHLYYGSGHLQ
+1069 
-1081 QINLDREVI
+1081 
-1090 SEFTRDS
+1090 
-1097 LHREVLRSQGR
+1097 
-1108 LSTRQFYDPAGR
+1108 
-1120 LKRKETC
+1120 
-1127 SGMRGVVPETFTDRQ
+1127 
-1142 YSYNGQDELLKTRH
+1142 
-1156 SRRGETDYFYDS
+1156 
-1168 TGRITACRLEDEGYL
+1168 
-1183 ASWQYDA
+1183 
-1190 AGNLLDRRAGER
+1190 AGNLLGRRAGER
-1202 ATAENSVVPFSRL
+1202 ATAENSVVPFNRL

-1222 YRYDEY
+1222 YRYDEF
-1228 GRMVE
+1228 GRAVE
-1233 KQGRSGTQSYRYD
+1233 KEGRSGTQSYRYD
-1246 AEHRMVEA
+1246 AEHRMVEVT
-1254 RTARGT
+1254 TARGT

-1278 HDGKAYNRTK
+1278 PDGKPYNRTK

-1299 SRPEGSSSLYIYSAP
+1299 SRPEGTGSLYIYRDQ

-1322 VDKAGKGEPARILYF
+1322 VDKAGKEGPNRILYF
-1337 HTDVNGAPEEL
+1337 HTDVNGAPEEM

-1376 EQSLRYQGQYLDR
+1376 EQNLRYQGQYLDR

-1408 TQPDPIGLA
+1408 MVTDPIGLR
-1417 GGINLYAY
+1417 GGLNLYSY
-1425 APNPLSWID
+1425 APNPLKYAD
-1434 PLGLTACSKNAKSL
+1434 PLGLTPCAVSNQKANRLLDSS
-1448 REGPQGTVVTV
+1448 ETNVTV
-1459 KSKQEAHDLL
+1459 RSRSDAEQLFMDRYLGHNYKNMTGESGPSTKNL
-1469 MEAFPDA
+1469 MEYLTENKTKA
-1476 QKVRGIG
+1476 G
-1483 SQDAAGIRRKHKMEQ
+1483 SYHWDDIKDPSVTKPS
-1498 FKKRDGTV
+1498 
-1506 RYRKDYPI
+1506 YRV
-1514 DSNTGRVYGHDD
+1514 S
-1526 PKGTGHGS
+1526 GHGPGNPDGD
-1534 LPHINIKRSDGTMV
+1534 LPHLQVHQHGGSV
-1548 RIDIDG
+1548 RHIFFPWET

>member
-1 MEEAFWAARQG
+1 
-12 DALLHTSFMADVLGA
+12 
-27 VLEVAANVVIDALIV
+27 
-42 GAATVLAA
+42 
-50 SAGVTL
+50 
-56 GCTAVVLIGFV
+56 
-67 AGVAMVYTGVT
+67 MVYTGVT
-78 ETVSEACSAL
+78 EKVSEACSAL
-88 ADMLFPPQTEGYI
+88 ANMLFPPQIEGYI

-106 DTLINSKP
+106 DTWINSKP

-172 TGPVLMSRALSG
+172 TGPVLMSRALHD
-184 QLSTEEGRAELVDGV
+184 QLSTEEGRSEMVDGV

-234 LTQLLAQKK
+234 LTQFLAQKK
-243 AAFLDDPA
+243 AAFLDDPL
-251 GTVLNLFSPDGMLET
+251 GTALNLLNPGGMLET

-279 NLFRDDDE
+279 NLFKGDDE

-300 VRINSQPAA
+300 VRINSQPAT

-322 NEPGDGAFVSPDV
+322 NEPGNGAFVSPDV

-371 SKIACFAAGVGMS
+371 SKIACFAASVGMS
-384 MITQKAIS
+384 MLTQKATS

-413 DFRLPGHFPLDWQR
+413 DFSLPGHFPLDWQR
-427 VYSSRDGRT
+427 VYSSRDERT

-445 VMYEVSLER
+445 VMYEVSLVC
-454 TPGTADENC
+454 TPGSADENC
-463 MTFVSGMGRRLE
+463 MTFVSGMGRRLD

-482 HGFYSPGEGLAVR
+482 GGFYSPGEGLAVR

-506 DNGQFFLFETDPH
+506 DDGQCFLFEADPH

-526 KMLGDRNSNCLNLYH
+526 KMLGDRNSNCLNLYY
-541 DELGRI
+541 DDRGRI
-547 TQISGEQQRPCIR
+547 VEISGEQQRPCIR
-560 LHYDLAAHPR
+560 LYYELAAHPR
-570 RVTQIYQHFPDT
+570 RVTQIYQHFPET

-591 YDAAGQLTGVYDST
+591 YDEAGHLNGVYDST

-613 YNANHCMTMHRQP
+613 YDENHCMTLHRQP

-653 DSGEQYRLAWSLAAR
+653 DSGEQYRLAWDLAQR

-688 QVTAYRDEAGQVM
+688 QVTAYQDEAGQVT

-707 EERLLLGMSDAQ
+707 EERLLLGMTDPQ
-719 GGRWRYVYDR
+719 GGKWRYVYDL

-740 GRVSQTQWHPVWH
+740 GRVEQAQWHPVWH
-753 EPETEVDAGGNS
+753 QPETEVDA
-765 WRCEY
+765 
-770 DERGNLLAVTDPLQ
+770 
-784 QSTRYQ
+784 
-790 YDRHGQ
+790 
-796 VVQITDARGGNKYL
+796 
-810 QWNEDGQLMRH
+810 
-821 TDCSGSQTA
+821 
-830 WFYDERT
+830 
-837 RLIRMTDA
+837 
-845 QGHST
+845 
-850 RYGYD
+850 
-855 DSGHLVEVIQA
+855 
-866 DGRTARYQPDA
+866 
-877 AGRLVKYTS
+877 
-886 PAGQITR
+886 
-893 WQRDGQGRVRI
+893 
-904 RTDAAGRRTGFGYD
+904 
-918 AYGRLVTLTNENGE
+918 
-932 SYRFRHDVLD
+932 
-942 RLAEQINPDGCRQA
+942 
-956 YRYNAQNAVTEVV
+956 
-969 FTGDQ
+969 
-974 GGEIR
+974 
-979 HRLMRDA
+979 
-986 AGRLTAKET
+986 
-995 AETRTEYVYD
+995 
-1005 AADQLLEIRCR
+1005 
-1016 RHDADETGAPEI
+1016 
-1028 IRFSYDRA
+1028 
-1036 GRMLSEETAQGV
+1036 
-1048 LTHRYDE
+1048 
-1055 LGNRTATTFPDGRT
+1055 
-1069 QRHLYYGSGHLQ
+1069 
-1081 QINLDREVI
+1081 
-1090 SEFTRDS
+1090 
-1097 LHREVLRSQGR
+1097 
-1108 LSTRQFYDPAGR
+1108 
-1120 LKRKETC
+1120 
-1127 SGMRGVVPETFTDRQ
+1127 
-1142 YSYNGQDELLKTRH
+1142 
-1156 SRRGETDYFYDS
+1156 
-1168 TGRITACRLEDEGYL
+1168 
-1183 ASWQYDA
+1183 
-1190 AGNLLDRRAGER
+1190 AGNLLGRRAGER
-1202 ATAENSVVPFSRL
+1202 ATAENSVVPFNRL

-1222 YRYDEY
+1222 YRYDEF
-1228 GRMVE
+1228 GRAVE
-1233 KQGRSGTQSYRYD
+1233 KEGRSGTQSYRYD
-1246 AEHRMVEA
+1246 AEHRMVEVT
-1254 RTARGT
+1254 TARGT

-1278 HDGKAYNRTK
+1278 PDGKPYNRTK

-1299 SRPEGSSSLYIYSAP
+1299 SRPEGTGSLYIYRDQ

-1322 VDKAGKGEPARILYF
+1322 VDKAGKEGPNRILYF
-1337 HTDVNGAPEEL
+1337 HTDVNGAPEEM

-1376 EQSLRYQGQYLDR
+1376 EQNLRYQGQYLDR

-1408 TQPDPIGLA
+1408 MVTDPIGLR
-1417 GGINLYAY
+1417 GGLNLYSY
-1425 APNPLSWID
+1425 APNPLKYAD
-1434 PLGLTACSKNAKSL
+1434 PLGLTPCAVSNQKANRLLDSSETK
-1448 REGPQGTVVTV
+1448 VTV
-1459 KSKQEAHDLL
+1459 RSRSDAEQLFMDRYLGHNYKNMTGESGPSTKNL
-1469 MEAFPDA
+1469 MEYLTENKTKA
-1476 QKVRGIG
+1476 G
-1483 SQDAAGIRRKHKMEQ
+1483 SYHWDDIKDPSVTKPS
-1498 FKKRDGTV
+1498 
-1506 RYRKDYPI
+1506 YRV
-1514 DSNTGRVYGHDD
+1514 S
-1526 PKGTGHGS
+1526 GHGPGNPDGD
-1534 LPHINIKRSDGTMV
+1534 LPHLQVHQHGGSV
-1548 RIDIDG
+1548 RHIFFPWET

>member
-42 GAATVLAA
+42 GTTSLLATSV
-50 SAGVTL
+50 GITM
-56 GCTAVVLIGFV
+56 GCTAVVLTGFV

-78 ETVSEACSAL
+78 EKVSEACSAL
-88 ADMLFPPQTEGYI
+88 ANMLFPPQIEGYI

-106 DTLINSKP
+106 DTWINSKP

-172 TGPVLMSRALSG
+172 TGPVLMSRALHD
-184 QLSTEEGRAELVDGV
+184 QLSTEEGRSEMVDGV

-234 LTQLLAQKK
+234 LTQFLAQKK
-243 AAFLDDPA
+243 AAFLDAPL
-251 GTVLNLFSPDGMLET
+251 GTALNLLNPGGMLET

-279 NLFRDDDE
+279 NLFKGDDE

-300 VRINSQPAA
+300 VRINSQPAT

-322 NEPGDGAFVSPDV
+322 NEPGNGAFVSPDV

-371 SKIACFAAGVGMS
+371 SKIACFAASVGMS
-384 MITQKAIS
+384 MLTQKATS

-413 DFRLPGHFPLDWQR
+413 DFSLPGHFPLDWQR
-427 VYSSRDGRT
+427 VYSSRDERT

-445 VMYEVSLER
+445 VMYEVSLVC
-454 TPGTADENC
+454 TPGSADENC
-463 MTFVSGMGRRLE
+463 MTFVSGMGRRLD

-482 HGFYSPGEGLAVR
+482 GGFYSPGEGLAVR

-506 DNGQFFLFETDPH
+506 DDGQCFLFEADPH

-526 KMLGDRNSNCLNLYH
+526 KMLGDRNSNCLNLYY
-541 DELGRI
+541 DDRGRI
-547 TQISGEQQRPCIR
+547 VEISGEQQRPCIR
-560 LHYDLAAHPR
+560 LYYELAAHPR
-570 RVTQIYQHFPDT
+570 RVTQIYQHFPET

-591 YDAAGQLTGVYDST
+591 YDEAGHLNGVYDST

-613 YNANHCMTMHRQP
+613 YDENHCMTLHRQP

-653 DSGEQYRLAWSLAAR
+653 DSGEQYRLAWDLAQR

-688 QVTAYRDEAGQVM
+688 QVTAYQDEAGQVT

-707 EERLLLGMSDAQ
+707 EERLLLGMTDPQ
-719 GGRWRYVYDR
+719 GGKWRYVYDL

-740 GRVSQTQWHPVWH
+740 GRVEQAQWHPVWH
-753 EPETEVDAGGNS
+753 QPETEVDA
-765 WRCEY
+765 
-770 DERGNLLAVTDPLQ
+770 
-784 QSTRYQ
+784 
-790 YDRHGQ
+790 
-796 VVQITDARGGNKYL
+796 
-810 QWNEDGQLMRH
+810 
-821 TDCSGSQTA
+821 
-830 WFYDERT
+830 
-837 RLIRMTDA
+837 
-845 QGHST
+845 
-850 RYGYD
+850 
-855 DSGHLVEVIQA
+855 
-866 DGRTARYQPDA
+866 
-877 AGRLVKYTS
+877 
-886 PAGQITR
+886 
-893 WQRDGQGRVRI
+893 
-904 RTDAAGRRTGFGYD
+904 
-918 AYGRLVTLTNENGE
+918 
-932 SYRFRHDVLD
+932 
-942 RLAEQINPDGCRQA
+942 
-956 YRYNAQNAVTEVV
+956 
-969 FTGDQ
+969 
-974 GGEIR
+974 
-979 HRLMRDA
+979 
-986 AGRLTAKET
+986 
-995 AETRTEYVYD
+995 
-1005 AADQLLEIRCR
+1005 
-1016 RHDADETGAPEI
+1016 
-1028 IRFSYDRA
+1028 
-1036 GRMLSEETAQGV
+1036 
-1048 LTHRYDE
+1048 
-1055 LGNRTATTFPDGRT
+1055 
-1069 QRHLYYGSGHLQ
+1069 
-1081 QINLDREVI
+1081 
-1090 SEFTRDS
+1090 
-1097 LHREVLRSQGR
+1097 
-1108 LSTRQFYDPAGR
+1108 
-1120 LKRKETC
+1120 
-1127 SGMRGVVPETFTDRQ
+1127 
-1142 YSYNGQDELLKTRH
+1142 
-1156 SRRGETDYFYDS
+1156 
-1168 TGRITACRLEDEGYL
+1168 
-1183 ASWQYDA
+1183 
-1190 AGNLLDRRAGER
+1190 AGNLLGRRAGER
-1202 ATAENSVVPFSRL
+1202 ATAENSVVPFNRL

-1222 YRYDEY
+1222 YRYDEF
-1228 GRMVE
+1228 GRAVE
-1233 KQGRSGTQSYRYD
+1233 KEGRSGTQSYRYD
-1246 AEHRMVEA
+1246 AEHRMVEVT
-1254 RTARGT
+1254 TARGT

-1278 HDGKAYNRTK
+1278 PDGKPYNRTK

-1299 SRPEGSSSLYIYSAP
+1299 SRPEGTGSLYIYRDQ

-1322 VDKAGKGEPARILYF
+1322 VDKAGKEGPNRILYF
-1337 HTDVNGAPEEL
+1337 HTDVNGAPEEM

-1376 EQSLRYQGQYLDR
+1376 EQNLRYQGQYLDR

-1408 TQPDPIGLA
+1408 MVTDPIVERRF
-1417 GGINLYAY
+1417 
-1425 APNPLSWID
+1425 
-1434 PLGLTACSKNAKSL
+1434 KSL
-1448 REGPQGTVVTV
+1448 QLCT
-1459 KSKQEAHDLL
+1459 
-1469 MEAFPDA
+1469 
-1476 QKVRGIG
+1476 
-1483 SQDAAGIRRKHKMEQ
+1483 
-1498 FKKRDGTV
+1498 
-1506 RYRKDYPI
+1506 
-1514 DSNTGRVYGHDD
+1514 
-1526 PKGTGHGS
+1526 
-1534 LPHINIKRSDGTMV
+1534 
-1548 RIDIDG
+1548 

>member
-42 GAATVLAA
+42 GTTSLLATSV
-50 SAGVTL
+50 GITM
-56 GCTAVVLIGFV
+56 GCTAVVLTGFV

-78 ETVSEACSAL
+78 EKVSEACSAL
-88 ADMLFPPQTEGYI
+88 ANMLFPPQIEGYI

-106 DTLINSKP
+106 DTWINSKP

-172 TGPVLMSRALSG
+172 TGPVLMSRALHD
-184 QLSTEEGRAELVDGV
+184 QLSTEEGRSEMVDGV

-234 LTQLLAQKK
+234 LTQFLAQKK
-243 AAFLDDPA
+243 AAFLDAPL
-251 GTVLNLFSPDGMLET
+251 GTALNLLNPGGMLET

-279 NLFRDDDE
+279 NLFKGDDE

-300 VRINSQPAA
+300 VRINSQPAT

-322 NEPGDGAFVSPDV
+322 NEPGNGAFVSPDV

-371 SKIACFAAGVGMS
+371 SKIACFAASVGMS
-384 MITQKAIS
+384 MLTQKATS

-413 DFRLPGHFPLDWQR
+413 DFSLPGHFPLDWQR
-427 VYSSRDGRT
+427 VYSSRDERT

-445 VMYEVSLER
+445 VMYEVSLVC
-454 TPGTADENC
+454 TPGSADENC
-463 MTFVSGMGRRLE
+463 MTFVSGMGRRLD

-482 HGFYSPGEGLAVR
+482 GGFYSPGEGLAVR

-506 DNGQFFLFETDPH
+506 DDGQCFLFEADPH

-526 KMLGDRNSNCLNLYH
+526 KMLGDRNSNCLNLYY
-541 DELGRI
+541 DDRGRI
-547 TQISGEQQRPCIR
+547 VEISGEQQRPCIR
-560 LHYDLAAHPR
+560 LYYELAAHPR
-570 RVTQIYQHFPDT
+570 RVTQIYQHFPET

-591 YDAAGQLTGVYDST
+591 YDEAGHLNGVYDST

-613 YNANHCMTMHRQP
+613 YDENHCMTLHRQP

-653 DSGEQYRLAWSLAAR
+653 DSGEQYRLAWDLAQR

-688 QVTAYRDEAGQVM
+688 QVTAYQDEAGQVT

-707 EERLLLGMSDAQ
+707 EERLLLGMTDPQ
-719 GGRWRYVYDR
+719 GGKWRYVYDL

-740 GRVSQTQWHPVWH
+740 GRVEQAQWHPVWH
-753 EPETEVDAGGNS
+753 QPETEVDA
-765 WRCEY
+765 
-770 DERGNLLAVTDPLQ
+770 
-784 QSTRYQ
+784 
-790 YDRHGQ
+790 
-796 VVQITDARGGNKYL
+796 
-810 QWNEDGQLMRH
+810 
-821 TDCSGSQTA
+821 
-830 WFYDERT
+830 
-837 RLIRMTDA
+837 
-845 QGHST
+845 
-850 RYGYD
+850 
-855 DSGHLVEVIQA
+855 
-866 DGRTARYQPDA
+866 
-877 AGRLVKYTS
+877 
-886 PAGQITR
+886 
-893 WQRDGQGRVRI
+893 
-904 RTDAAGRRTGFGYD
+904 
-918 AYGRLVTLTNENGE
+918 
-932 SYRFRHDVLD
+932 
-942 RLAEQINPDGCRQA
+942 
-956 YRYNAQNAVTEVV
+956 
-969 FTGDQ
+969 
-974 GGEIR
+974 
-979 HRLMRDA
+979 
-986 AGRLTAKET
+986 
-995 AETRTEYVYD
+995 
-1005 AADQLLEIRCR
+1005 
-1016 RHDADETGAPEI
+1016 
-1028 IRFSYDRA
+1028 
-1036 GRMLSEETAQGV
+1036 
-1048 LTHRYDE
+1048 
-1055 LGNRTATTFPDGRT
+1055 
-1069 QRHLYYGSGHLQ
+1069 
-1081 QINLDREVI
+1081 
-1090 SEFTRDS
+1090 
-1097 LHREVLRSQGR
+1097 
-1108 LSTRQFYDPAGR
+1108 
-1120 LKRKETC
+1120 
-1127 SGMRGVVPETFTDRQ
+1127 
-1142 YSYNGQDELLKTRH
+1142 
-1156 SRRGETDYFYDS
+1156 
-1168 TGRITACRLEDEGYL
+1168 
-1183 ASWQYDA
+1183 
-1190 AGNLLDRRAGER
+1190 AGNLLGRRAGER
-1202 ATAENSVVPFSRL
+1202 ATAENSVVPFNRL

-1222 YRYDEY
+1222 YRYDEF
-1228 GRMVE
+1228 GRAVE
-1233 KQGRSGTQSYRYD
+1233 KEGRSGTQSYRYD
-1246 AEHRMVEA
+1246 AEHRMVEVT
-1254 RTARGT
+1254 TARGT

-1278 HDGKAYNRTK
+1278 PDGKPYNRTK

-1299 SRPEGSSSLYIYSAP
+1299 SMPEGTGSLYIYRDQ

-1322 VDKAGKGEPARILYF
+1322 VDKAGKEGPNRILYF
-1337 HTDVNGAPEEL
+1337 HTDVNGAPEEM

-1376 EQSLRYQGQYLDR
+1376 EQNLRYQGQYLDR

-1408 TQPDPIGLA
+1408 MVTDPIGLR
-1417 GGINLYAY
+1417 GGLNLYSY
-1425 APNPLSWID
+1425 APNPLKYAD
-1434 PLGLTACSKNAKSL
+1434 PLGLTPCAVSNQKANRLLDSSETK
-1448 REGPQGTVVTV
+1448 VTV
-1459 KSKQEAHDLL
+1459 RSRSDAEQLFMDRYLGHNYKNMTGESGPSTKNL
-1469 MEAFPDA
+1469 MEYLTENKTKA
-1476 QKVRGIG
+1476 G
-1483 SQDAAGIRRKHKMEQ
+1483 SYHWDDIKDPSVTKPS
-1498 FKKRDGTV
+1498 
-1506 RYRKDYPI
+1506 YRV
-1514 DSNTGRVYGHDD
+1514 S
-1526 PKGTGHGS
+1526 GHGPGNPDGD
-1534 LPHINIKRSDGTMV
+1534 LPHLQVHQHGGSV
-1548 RIDIDG
+1548 RHIFFPWET

>member
-42 GAATVLAA
+42 GTTSLLATSV
-50 SAGVTL
+50 GITM
-56 GCTAVVLIGFV
+56 GCTAVVLTGFV
-67 AGVAMVYTGVT
+67 AGVAMVYTDVT
-78 ETVSEACSAL
+78 EKVSEACSAL
-88 ADMLFPPQTEGYI
+88 ANMLFPPQIEGYI

-106 DTLINSKP
+106 DTWINSKP

-172 TGPVLMSRALSG
+172 TGPVLMSRALHD
-184 QLSTEEGRAELVDGV
+184 QLSTEEGRSEMVDGV

-234 LTQLLAQKK
+234 LTQFLAQKK
-243 AAFLDDPA
+243 AAFLDDPL
-251 GTVLNLFSPDGMLET
+251 GTALNLLNPGGMLET

-279 NLFRDDDE
+279 NLFKGDDE

-300 VRINSQPAA
+300 VRINSQPAT

-322 NEPGDGAFVSPDV
+322 NEPGNGAFVSPDV

-371 SKIACFAAGVGMS
+371 SKIACFAASVGMS
-384 MITQKAIS
+384 MLTQKATS

-413 DFRLPGHFPLDWQR
+413 DFSLPGHFPLDWQR
-427 VYSSRDGRT
+427 VYSSRDERT

-445 VMYEVSLER
+445 VMYEVSLVC
-454 TPGTADENC
+454 TPGSADENC
-463 MTFVSGMGRRLE
+463 MTFVSGMGRRLD

-482 HGFYSPGEGLAVR
+482 GGFYSPGEGLAVR

-506 DNGQFFLFETDPH
+506 DDGQCFLFEADPH

-526 KMLGDRNSNCLNLYH
+526 KMLGDRNSNCLNLYY
-541 DELGRI
+541 DDRGRI
-547 TQISGEQQRPCIR
+547 VEISGEQQRPCIR
-560 LHYDLAAHPR
+560 LYYELAAHPR
-570 RVTQIYQHFPDT
+570 RVTQIYQHFPET

-591 YDAAGQLTGVYDST
+591 YDEAGHLNGVYDST

-613 YNANHCMTMHRQP
+613 YDENHCMTLHRQP

-653 DSGEQYRLAWSLAAR
+653 DSGEQYRLAWDLAQR

-688 QVTAYRDEAGQVM
+688 QVTAYQDEAGQVT

-707 EERLLLGMSDAQ
+707 EERLLLGMTDPQ
-719 GGRWRYVYDR
+719 GGKWRYVYDL

-740 GRVSQTQWHPVWH
+740 GRVEQAQWHPVWH
-753 EPETEVDAGGNS
+753 QPETEVDA
-765 WRCEY
+765 
-770 DERGNLLAVTDPLQ
+770 
-784 QSTRYQ
+784 
-790 YDRHGQ
+790 
-796 VVQITDARGGNKYL
+796 
-810 QWNEDGQLMRH
+810 
-821 TDCSGSQTA
+821 
-830 WFYDERT
+830 
-837 RLIRMTDA
+837 
-845 QGHST
+845 
-850 RYGYD
+850 
-855 DSGHLVEVIQA
+855 
-866 DGRTARYQPDA
+866 
-877 AGRLVKYTS
+877 
-886 PAGQITR
+886 
-893 WQRDGQGRVRI
+893 
-904 RTDAAGRRTGFGYD
+904 
-918 AYGRLVTLTNENGE
+918 
-932 SYRFRHDVLD
+932 
-942 RLAEQINPDGCRQA
+942 
-956 YRYNAQNAVTEVV
+956 
-969 FTGDQ
+969 
-974 GGEIR
+974 
-979 HRLMRDA
+979 
-986 AGRLTAKET
+986 
-995 AETRTEYVYD
+995 
-1005 AADQLLEIRCR
+1005 
-1016 RHDADETGAPEI
+1016 
-1028 IRFSYDRA
+1028 
-1036 GRMLSEETAQGV
+1036 
-1048 LTHRYDE
+1048 
-1055 LGNRTATTFPDGRT
+1055 
-1069 QRHLYYGSGHLQ
+1069 
-1081 QINLDREVI
+1081 
-1090 SEFTRDS
+1090 
-1097 LHREVLRSQGR
+1097 
-1108 LSTRQFYDPAGR
+1108 
-1120 LKRKETC
+1120 
-1127 SGMRGVVPETFTDRQ
+1127 
-1142 YSYNGQDELLKTRH
+1142 
-1156 SRRGETDYFYDS
+1156 
-1168 TGRITACRLEDEGYL
+1168 
-1183 ASWQYDA
+1183 
-1190 AGNLLDRRAGER
+1190 AGNLLGRRAGER
-1202 ATAENSVVPFSRL
+1202 ATAENSVVPFNRL

-1222 YRYDEY
+1222 YRYDEF
-1228 GRMVE
+1228 GRAVE
-1233 KQGRSGTQSYRYD
+1233 KEGRSGTQSYRYD
-1246 AEHRMVEA
+1246 AEHRMVEVT
-1254 RTARGT
+1254 TARGT

-1278 HDGKAYNRTK
+1278 PDGKPYNRTK

-1299 SRPEGSSSLYIYSAP
+1299 SRPEGTGSLYIYRDQ

-1322 VDKAGKGEPARILYF
+1322 VDKAGKEGPNRILYF
-1337 HTDVNGAPEEL
+1337 HTDVNGAPEEM

-1376 EQSLRYQGQYLDR
+1376 EQNLRYQGQYLDR

-1408 TQPDPIGLA
+1408 MVTDPIGLR
-1417 GGINLYAY
+1417 GGLNLYSY
-1425 APNPLSWID
+1425 APNPLKYAD
-1434 PLGLTACSKNAKSL
+1434 PLGLTPCAVSNQKANRLLDSSETK
-1448 REGPQGTVVTV
+1448 VTV
-1459 KSKQEAHDLL
+1459 RSRSDAEQLFMDRYLGHNYKNMTGESGPSTKNL
-1469 MEAFPDA
+1469 MEYLTENKTKA
-1476 QKVRGIG
+1476 G
-1483 SQDAAGIRRKHKMEQ
+1483 SYHWDDIKDPSVTKPS
-1498 FKKRDGTV
+1498 
-1506 RYRKDYPI
+1506 YRV
-1514 DSNTGRVYGHDD
+1514 S
-1526 PKGTGHGS
+1526 GHGPGNPDGD
-1534 LPHINIKRSDGTMV
+1534 LPHLQVHQHGGSV
-1548 RIDIDG
+1548 RHIFFPWET

>member
-199 THFVSE
+199 TNFVSE

-413 DFRLPGHFPLDWQR
+413 DFSLPGHFPLDWQR

-653 DSGEQYRLAWSLAAR
+653 DGGEQYRLAWSLAAR

-866 DGRTARYQPDA
+866 DGRTARYQPDE

-956 YRYNAQNAVTEVV
+956 YRYNALNAVTEVV

-1299 SRPEGSSSLYIYSAP
+1299 SRPEGGSSLYIYSAP

-1408 TQPDPIGLA
+1408 TQPDPIGLN
-1417 GGINLYAY
+1417 GGLNLYAY
-1425 APNPLSWID
+1425 APNPLGWID
-1434 PLGLTACSKNAKSL
+1434 PLGLCKTDSAKSIAGKITGYTRHGL
-1448 REGPQGTVVTV
+1448 NQAIGRNGGKGVNIRDMLDAVRNPKKIIENANGTIKYQGKRATVVLNQDGKVVTVFGKSRGPEIWPQGTTRTGG
-1459 KSKQEAHDLL
+1459 SGS
-1469 MEAFPDA
+1469 A
-1476 QKVRGIG
+1476 QRNANDHGFSYNPGAVR
-1483 SQDAAGIRRKHKMEQ
+1483 
-1498 FKKRDGTV
+1498 
-1506 RYRKDYPI
+1506 
-1514 DSNTGRVYGHDD
+1514 
-1526 PKGTGHGS
+1526 
-1534 LPHINIKRSDGTMV
+1534 
-1548 RIDIDG
+1548 

>member
-1 MEEAFWAARQG
+1 G
-12 DALLHTSFMADVLGA
+12 
-27 VLEVAANVVIDALIV
+27 
-42 GAATVLAA
+42 
-50 SAGVTL
+50 
-56 GCTAVVLIGFV
+56 
-67 AGVAMVYTGVT
+67 GVAMVYTGVT
-78 ETVSEACSAL
+78 EKVSEACSAL
-88 ADMLFPPQTEGYI
+88 ANMLFPPQIEGYI

-106 DTLINSKP
+106 DTWINSKP

-172 TGPVLMSRALSG
+172 TGPVLMSRALHD
-184 QLSTEEGRAELVDGV
+184 QLSTEEGRSEMVDGV

-234 LTQLLAQKK
+234 LTQFLAQKK
-243 AAFLDDPA
+243 AAFLDDPL
-251 GTVLNLFSPDGMLET
+251 GTALNLLNPGGMLET

-279 NLFRDDDE
+279 NLFKGDDE

-300 VRINSQPAA
+300 VRINSQPAT

-322 NEPGDGAFVSPDV
+322 NEPGNGAFVSPDV

-371 SKIACFAAGVGMS
+371 SKIACFAASVGMS
-384 MITQKAIS
+384 MLTQKATS

-413 DFRLPGHFPLDWQR
+413 DFSLPGHFPLDWQR
-427 VYSSRDGRT
+427 VYSSRDERT

-445 VMYEVSLER
+445 VMYEVSLVC
-454 TPGTADENC
+454 TPGSADENC
-463 MTFVSGMGRRLE
+463 MTFVSGMGRRLD

-482 HGFYSPGEGLAVR
+482 GGFYSPGEGLAVR

-506 DNGQFFLFETDPH
+506 DDGQCFLFEADPH

-526 KMLGDRNSNCLNLYH
+526 KMLGDRNSNCLNLYY
-541 DELGRI
+541 DDRGRI
-547 TQISGEQQRPCIR
+547 VEISGEQQRPCIR
-560 LHYDLAAHPR
+560 LYYELAAHPR
-570 RVTQIYQHFPDT
+570 RVTQIYQHFPET

-591 YDAAGQLTGVYDST
+591 YDEAGHLNGVYDST

-613 YNANHCMTMHRQP
+613 YDENHCMTLHRQP

-653 DSGEQYRLAWSLAAR
+653 DSGEQYRLAWDLAQR

-688 QVTAYRDEAGQVM
+688 QVTAYQDEAGQVT

-707 EERLLLGMSDAQ
+707 EERLLLGMTDPQ
-719 GGRWRYVYDR
+719 GGKWRYVYDL

-740 GRVSQTQWHPVWH
+740 GRVEQAQWHPVWH
-753 EPETEVDAGGNS
+753 QPETEVDA
-765 WRCEY
+765 
-770 DERGNLLAVTDPLQ
+770 
-784 QSTRYQ
+784 
-790 YDRHGQ
+790 
-796 VVQITDARGGNKYL
+796 
-810 QWNEDGQLMRH
+810 
-821 TDCSGSQTA
+821 
-830 WFYDERT
+830 
-837 RLIRMTDA
+837 
-845 QGHST
+845 
-850 RYGYD
+850 
-855 DSGHLVEVIQA
+855 
-866 DGRTARYQPDA
+866 
-877 AGRLVKYTS
+877 
-886 PAGQITR
+886 
-893 WQRDGQGRVRI
+893 
-904 RTDAAGRRTGFGYD
+904 
-918 AYGRLVTLTNENGE
+918 
-932 SYRFRHDVLD
+932 
-942 RLAEQINPDGCRQA
+942 
-956 YRYNAQNAVTEVV
+956 
-969 FTGDQ
+969 
-974 GGEIR
+974 
-979 HRLMRDA
+979 
-986 AGRLTAKET
+986 
-995 AETRTEYVYD
+995 
-1005 AADQLLEIRCR
+1005 
-1016 RHDADETGAPEI
+1016 
-1028 IRFSYDRA
+1028 
-1036 GRMLSEETAQGV
+1036 
-1048 LTHRYDE
+1048 
-1055 LGNRTATTFPDGRT
+1055 
-1069 QRHLYYGSGHLQ
+1069 
-1081 QINLDREVI
+1081 
-1090 SEFTRDS
+1090 
-1097 LHREVLRSQGR
+1097 
-1108 LSTRQFYDPAGR
+1108 
-1120 LKRKETC
+1120 
-1127 SGMRGVVPETFTDRQ
+1127 
-1142 YSYNGQDELLKTRH
+1142 
-1156 SRRGETDYFYDS
+1156 
-1168 TGRITACRLEDEGYL
+1168 
-1183 ASWQYDA
+1183 
-1190 AGNLLDRRAGER
+1190 AGNLLGRRAGER
-1202 ATAENSVVPFSRL
+1202 ATAENSVVPFNRL

-1222 YRYDEY
+1222 YRYDEF
-1228 GRMVE
+1228 GRAVE
-1233 KQGRSGTQSYRYD
+1233 KEGRSGTQSYRYD
-1246 AEHRMVEA
+1246 AEHRMVEVT
-1254 RTARGT
+1254 TARGT

-1278 HDGKAYNRTK
+1278 PDGKPYNRTK

-1299 SRPEGSSSLYIYSAP
+1299 SRPEGTGSLYIYRDQ

-1322 VDKAGKGEPARILYF
+1322 VDKAGKEGPNRILYF
-1337 HTDVNGAPEEL
+1337 HTDVNGAPEEM

-1376 EQSLRYQGQYLDR
+1376 EQNLRYQGQYLDR

-1408 TQPDPIGLA
+1408 MVTDPIGLR
-1417 GGINLYAY
+1417 GGLNLYSY
-1425 APNPLSWID
+1425 APNPLKYAD
-1434 PLGLTACSKNAKSL
+1434 PLGLTPCAVSNQKANRLLDSSETK
-1448 REGPQGTVVTV
+1448 VTV
-1459 KSKQEAHDLL
+1459 RSRSDAEQLFMDRYLGHNYKNMTGESGPSTKNL
-1469 MEAFPDA
+1469 MEYLTENKTKA
-1476 QKVRGIG
+1476 G
-1483 SQDAAGIRRKHKMEQ
+1483 SYHWDDIKDPSVTKPS
-1498 FKKRDGTV
+1498 
-1506 RYRKDYPI
+1506 YRV
-1514 DSNTGRVYGHDD
+1514 S
-1526 PKGTGHGS
+1526 GHGPGNPDGD
-1534 LPHINIKRSDGTMV
+1534 LPHLQVHQHGGSV
-1548 RIDIDG
+1548 RHIFFPWET

>member
-1 MEEAFWAARQG
+1 
-12 DALLHTSFMADVLGA
+12 
-27 VLEVAANVVIDALIV
+27 
-42 GAATVLAA
+42 
-50 SAGVTL
+50 
-56 GCTAVVLIGFV
+56 
-67 AGVAMVYTGVT
+67 
-78 ETVSEACSAL
+78 
-88 ADMLFPPQTEGYI
+88 FPPQIEGYI

-106 DTLINSKP
+106 DTWINSKP

-172 TGPVLMSRALSG
+172 TGPVLMSRALHD
-184 QLSTEEGRAELVDGV
+184 QLSTEEGRSEMVDGV

-234 LTQLLAQKK
+234 LTQFLAQKK
-243 AAFLDDPA
+243 AAFLDDPL
-251 GTVLNLFSPDGMLET
+251 GTALNLLNPGGMLET

-279 NLFRDDDE
+279 NLFKGDDE

-300 VRINSQPAA
+300 VRINSQPAT

-322 NEPGDGAFVSPDV
+322 NEPGNGAFVSPDV

-371 SKIACFAAGVGMS
+371 SKIACFAASVGMS
-384 MITQKAIS
+384 MLTQKATS

-413 DFRLPGHFPLDWQR
+413 DFSLPGHFPLDWQR
-427 VYSSRDGRT
+427 VYSSRDERT

-445 VMYEVSLER
+445 VMYEVSLVC
-454 TPGTADENC
+454 TPGSADENC
-463 MTFVSGMGRRLE
+463 MTFVSGMGRRLD

-482 HGFYSPGEGLAVR
+482 GGFYSPGEGLAVR

-506 DNGQFFLFETDPH
+506 DDGQCFLFEADPH

-526 KMLGDRNSNCLNLYH
+526 KMLGDRNSNCLNLYY
-541 DELGRI
+541 DDRGRI
-547 TQISGEQQRPCIR
+547 VEISGEQQRPCIR
-560 LHYDLAAHPR
+560 LYYELAAHPR
-570 RVTQIYQHFPDT
+570 RVTQIYQHFPET

-591 YDAAGQLTGVYDST
+591 YDEAGHLNGVYDST

-613 YNANHCMTMHRQP
+613 YDENHCMTLHRQP

-653 DSGEQYRLAWSLAAR
+653 DSGEQYRLAWDLAQR

-688 QVTAYRDEAGQVM
+688 QVTAYQDEAGQVT

-707 EERLLLGMSDAQ
+707 EERLLLGMTDPQ
-719 GGRWRYVYDR
+719 GGKWRYVYDL

-740 GRVSQTQWHPVWH
+740 GRVEQAQWHPVWH
-753 EPETEVDAGGNS
+753 QPETEVDA
-765 WRCEY
+765 
-770 DERGNLLAVTDPLQ
+770 
-784 QSTRYQ
+784 
-790 YDRHGQ
+790 
-796 VVQITDARGGNKYL
+796 
-810 QWNEDGQLMRH
+810 
-821 TDCSGSQTA
+821 
-830 WFYDERT
+830 
-837 RLIRMTDA
+837 
-845 QGHST
+845 
-850 RYGYD
+850 
-855 DSGHLVEVIQA
+855 
-866 DGRTARYQPDA
+866 
-877 AGRLVKYTS
+877 
-886 PAGQITR
+886 
-893 WQRDGQGRVRI
+893 
-904 RTDAAGRRTGFGYD
+904 
-918 AYGRLVTLTNENGE
+918 
-932 SYRFRHDVLD
+932 
-942 RLAEQINPDGCRQA
+942 
-956 YRYNAQNAVTEVV
+956 
-969 FTGDQ
+969 
-974 GGEIR
+974 
-979 HRLMRDA
+979 
-986 AGRLTAKET
+986 
-995 AETRTEYVYD
+995 
-1005 AADQLLEIRCR
+1005 
-1016 RHDADETGAPEI
+1016 
-1028 IRFSYDRA
+1028 
-1036 GRMLSEETAQGV
+1036 
-1048 LTHRYDE
+1048 
-1055 LGNRTATTFPDGRT
+1055 
-1069 QRHLYYGSGHLQ
+1069 
-1081 QINLDREVI
+1081 
-1090 SEFTRDS
+1090 
-1097 LHREVLRSQGR
+1097 
-1108 LSTRQFYDPAGR
+1108 
-1120 LKRKETC
+1120 
-1127 SGMRGVVPETFTDRQ
+1127 
-1142 YSYNGQDELLKTRH
+1142 
-1156 SRRGETDYFYDS
+1156 
-1168 TGRITACRLEDEGYL
+1168 
-1183 ASWQYDA
+1183 
-1190 AGNLLDRRAGER
+1190 AGNLLGRRAGER
-1202 ATAENSVVPFSRL
+1202 ATAENSVVPFNRL

-1222 YRYDEY
+1222 YRYDEF
-1228 GRMVE
+1228 GRAVE
-1233 KQGRSGTQSYRYD
+1233 KEGRSGTQSYRYD
-1246 AEHRMVEA
+1246 AEHRMVEVT
-1254 RTARGT
+1254 TARGT

-1278 HDGKAYNRTK
+1278 PDGKPYNRTK

-1299 SRPEGSSSLYIYSAP
+1299 SRPEGTGSLYIYRDQ

-1322 VDKAGKGEPARILYF
+1322 VDKAGKEGPNRILYF
-1337 HTDVNGAPEEL
+1337 HTDVNGAPEEM

-1376 EQSLRYQGQYLDR
+1376 EQNLRYQGQYLDR

-1408 TQPDPIGLA
+1408 MVTDPIGLR
-1417 GGINLYAY
+1417 GGLNLYSY
-1425 APNPLSWID
+1425 APNPLKYAD
-1434 PLGLTACSKNAKSL
+1434 PLGLTPCAVSNQKANRLLDSSETK
-1448 REGPQGTVVTV
+1448 VTV
-1459 KSKQEAHDLL
+1459 RSRSDAEQLFMDRYLGHNYKNMTGESGPSTKNL
-1469 MEAFPDA
+1469 MEYLTENKTKA
-1476 QKVRGIG
+1476 G
-1483 SQDAAGIRRKHKMEQ
+1483 SYHWDDIKDPSVTKPS
-1498 FKKRDGTV
+1498 
-1506 RYRKDYPI
+1506 YRV
-1514 DSNTGRVYGHDD
+1514 S
-1526 PKGTGHGS
+1526 GHGPGNPDGD
-1534 LPHINIKRSDGTMV
+1534 LPHLQVHQHGGSV
-1548 RIDIDG
+1548 RHIFFPWET

>member
-42 GAATVLAA
+42 GTTSLLATSV
-50 SAGVTL
+50 GITM
-56 GCTAVVLIGFV
+56 GCTAVVLTGFV
-67 AGVAMVYTGVT
+67 AGAAMVYTGVT
-78 ETVSEACSAL
+78 EKVSEACSAL
-88 ADMLFPPQTEGYI
+88 ANMLFPPQIEGYI

-106 DTLINSKP
+106 DTWINSKP

-172 TGPVLMSRALSG
+172 TGPVLMSRALHD
-184 QLSTEEGRAELVDGV
+184 QLSTEEGRSEMVDGV

-234 LTQLLAQKK
+234 LTQFLAQKK
-243 AAFLDDPA
+243 AAFLDDPL
-251 GTVLNLFSPDGMLET
+251 GTALNLLNPGGMLET

-279 NLFRDDDE
+279 NLFKGDDE

-300 VRINSQPAA
+300 VRINSQPAT

-322 NEPGDGAFVSPDV
+322 NEPGNGAFVSPDV

-371 SKIACFAAGVGMS
+371 SKIACFAASVGMS
-384 MITQKAIS
+384 MLTQKATS

-413 DFRLPGHFPLDWQR
+413 DFSLPGHFPLDWQR
-427 VYSSRDGRT
+427 VYSSRDERT

-445 VMYEVSLER
+445 VMYEVSLVC
-454 TPGTADENC
+454 TPGSADENC
-463 MTFVSGMGRRLE
+463 MTFVSGMGRRLD

-482 HGFYSPGEGLAVR
+482 GGFYSPGEGLAVR

-506 DNGQFFLFETDPH
+506 DDGQCFLFEADPH

-526 KMLGDRNSNCLNLYH
+526 KMLGDRNSNCLNLYY
-541 DELGRI
+541 DDRGRI
-547 TQISGEQQRPCIR
+547 VEISGEQQRPCIR
-560 LHYDLAAHPR
+560 LYYELAAHPR
-570 RVTQIYQHFPDT
+570 RVTQIYQHFPET

-591 YDAAGQLTGVYDST
+591 YDEAGHLNGVYDST

-613 YNANHCMTMHRQP
+613 YDENHCMTLHRQP

-653 DSGEQYRLAWSLAAR
+653 DSGEQYRLAWDLAQR

-688 QVTAYRDEAGQVM
+688 QVTAYQDEAGQVT

-707 EERLLLGMSDAQ
+707 EERLLLGMTDPQ
-719 GGRWRYVYDR
+719 GGKWRYVYDL

-740 GRVSQTQWHPVWH
+740 GRVEQAQWHPVWH
-753 EPETEVDAGGNS
+753 QPETEVDA
-765 WRCEY
+765 
-770 DERGNLLAVTDPLQ
+770 
-784 QSTRYQ
+784 
-790 YDRHGQ
+790 
-796 VVQITDARGGNKYL
+796 
-810 QWNEDGQLMRH
+810 
-821 TDCSGSQTA
+821 
-830 WFYDERT
+830 
-837 RLIRMTDA
+837 
-845 QGHST
+845 
-850 RYGYD
+850 
-855 DSGHLVEVIQA
+855 
-866 DGRTARYQPDA
+866 
-877 AGRLVKYTS
+877 
-886 PAGQITR
+886 
-893 WQRDGQGRVRI
+893 
-904 RTDAAGRRTGFGYD
+904 
-918 AYGRLVTLTNENGE
+918 
-932 SYRFRHDVLD
+932 
-942 RLAEQINPDGCRQA
+942 
-956 YRYNAQNAVTEVV
+956 
-969 FTGDQ
+969 
-974 GGEIR
+974 
-979 HRLMRDA
+979 
-986 AGRLTAKET
+986 
-995 AETRTEYVYD
+995 
-1005 AADQLLEIRCR
+1005 
-1016 RHDADETGAPEI
+1016 
-1028 IRFSYDRA
+1028 
-1036 GRMLSEETAQGV
+1036 
-1048 LTHRYDE
+1048 
-1055 LGNRTATTFPDGRT
+1055 
-1069 QRHLYYGSGHLQ
+1069 
-1081 QINLDREVI
+1081 
-1090 SEFTRDS
+1090 
-1097 LHREVLRSQGR
+1097 
-1108 LSTRQFYDPAGR
+1108 
-1120 LKRKETC
+1120 
-1127 SGMRGVVPETFTDRQ
+1127 
-1142 YSYNGQDELLKTRH
+1142 
-1156 SRRGETDYFYDS
+1156 
-1168 TGRITACRLEDEGYL
+1168 
-1183 ASWQYDA
+1183 
-1190 AGNLLDRRAGER
+1190 AGNLLGRRAGER
-1202 ATAENSVVPFSRL
+1202 ATAENSVVPFNRL

-1222 YRYDEY
+1222 YRYDEF
-1228 GRMVE
+1228 GRAVE
-1233 KQGRSGTQSYRYD
+1233 KEGRSGTQSYRYD
-1246 AEHRMVEA
+1246 AEHRMVEVT
-1254 RTARGT
+1254 TARGT

-1278 HDGKAYNRTK
+1278 PDGKPYNRTK

-1299 SRPEGSSSLYIYSAP
+1299 SRPEGTGSLYIYRDQ

-1322 VDKAGKGEPARILYF
+1322 VDKAGKEGPNRILYF
-1337 HTDVNGAPEEL
+1337 HTDVNGAPEEM

-1376 EQSLRYQGQYLDR
+1376 EQNLRYQGQYLDR

-1408 TQPDPIGLA
+1408 MVTDPIGLR
-1417 GGINLYAY
+1417 GGLNLYSY
-1425 APNPLSWID
+1425 APNPLKYAD
-1434 PLGLTACSKNAKSL
+1434 PLGLTPCAVSNQKANRLLDSSETK
-1448 REGPQGTVVTV
+1448 VTV
-1459 KSKQEAHDLL
+1459 RSRSDAEQLFMDRYLGHNYKNMTGESGPSTKNL
-1469 MEAFPDA
+1469 MEYLTENKTKA
-1476 QKVRGIG
+1476 G
-1483 SQDAAGIRRKHKMEQ
+1483 SYHWDDIKDPSVTKPS
-1498 FKKRDGTV
+1498 
-1506 RYRKDYPI
+1506 YRV
-1514 DSNTGRVYGHDD
+1514 S
-1526 PKGTGHGS
+1526 GHGPGNPDGD
-1534 LPHINIKRSDGTMV
+1534 LPHLQVHQHGGSV
-1548 RIDIDG
+1548 RHIFFPWET

>member
-1 MEEAFWAARQG
+1 
-12 DALLHTSFMADVLGA
+12 
-27 VLEVAANVVIDALIV
+27 
-42 GAATVLAA
+42 
-50 SAGVTL
+50 
-56 GCTAVVLIGFV
+56 
-67 AGVAMVYTGVT
+67 VT
-78 ETVSEACSAL
+78 EKVSEACSAL
-88 ADMLFPPQTEGYI
+88 ANMLFPPQIEGYI

-106 DTLINSKP
+106 DTWINSKP

-172 TGPVLMSRALSG
+172 TGPVLMSRALHD
-184 QLSTEEGRAELVDGV
+184 QLSTEEGRSEMVDGV

-234 LTQLLAQKK
+234 LTQFLAQKK
-243 AAFLDDPA
+243 AAFLDDPL
-251 GTVLNLFSPDGMLET
+251 GTALNLLNPGGMLET

-279 NLFRDDDE
+279 NLFKGDDE

-300 VRINSQPAA
+300 VRINSQPAT

-322 NEPGDGAFVSPDV
+322 NEPGNGAFVSPDV

-371 SKIACFAAGVGMS
+371 SKIACFAASVGMS
-384 MITQKAIS
+384 MLTQKATS

-413 DFRLPGHFPLDWQR
+413 DFSLPGHFPLDWQR
-427 VYSSRDGRT
+427 VYSSRDERT

-445 VMYEVSLER
+445 VMYEVSLVC
-454 TPGTADENC
+454 TPGSADENC
-463 MTFVSGMGRRLE
+463 MTFVSGMGRRLD

-482 HGFYSPGEGLAVR
+482 GGFYSPGEGLAVR

-506 DNGQFFLFETDPH
+506 DDGQCFLFEADPH

-526 KMLGDRNSNCLNLYH
+526 KMLGDRNSNCLNLYY
-541 DELGRI
+541 DDRGRI
-547 TQISGEQQRPCIR
+547 VEISGEQQRPCIR
-560 LHYDLAAHPR
+560 LYYELAAHPR
-570 RVTQIYQHFPDT
+570 RVTQIYQHFPET

-591 YDAAGQLTGVYDST
+591 YDEAGHLNGVYDST

-613 YNANHCMTMHRQP
+613 YDENHCMTLHRQP

-653 DSGEQYRLAWSLAAR
+653 DSGEQYRLAWDLAQR

-688 QVTAYRDEAGQVM
+688 QVTAYQDEAGQVT

-707 EERLLLGMSDAQ
+707 EERLLLGMTDPQ
-719 GGRWRYVYDR
+719 GGKWRYVYDL

-740 GRVSQTQWHPVWH
+740 GRVEQAQWHPVWH
-753 EPETEVDAGGNS
+753 QPETEVDA
-765 WRCEY
+765 
-770 DERGNLLAVTDPLQ
+770 
-784 QSTRYQ
+784 
-790 YDRHGQ
+790 
-796 VVQITDARGGNKYL
+796 
-810 QWNEDGQLMRH
+810 
-821 TDCSGSQTA
+821 
-830 WFYDERT
+830 
-837 RLIRMTDA
+837 
-845 QGHST
+845 
-850 RYGYD
+850 
-855 DSGHLVEVIQA
+855 
-866 DGRTARYQPDA
+866 
-877 AGRLVKYTS
+877 
-886 PAGQITR
+886 
-893 WQRDGQGRVRI
+893 
-904 RTDAAGRRTGFGYD
+904 
-918 AYGRLVTLTNENGE
+918 
-932 SYRFRHDVLD
+932 
-942 RLAEQINPDGCRQA
+942 
-956 YRYNAQNAVTEVV
+956 
-969 FTGDQ
+969 
-974 GGEIR
+974 
-979 HRLMRDA
+979 
-986 AGRLTAKET
+986 
-995 AETRTEYVYD
+995 
-1005 AADQLLEIRCR
+1005 
-1016 RHDADETGAPEI
+1016 
-1028 IRFSYDRA
+1028 
-1036 GRMLSEETAQGV
+1036 
-1048 LTHRYDE
+1048 
-1055 LGNRTATTFPDGRT
+1055 
-1069 QRHLYYGSGHLQ
+1069 
-1081 QINLDREVI
+1081 
-1090 SEFTRDS
+1090 
-1097 LHREVLRSQGR
+1097 
-1108 LSTRQFYDPAGR
+1108 
-1120 LKRKETC
+1120 
-1127 SGMRGVVPETFTDRQ
+1127 
-1142 YSYNGQDELLKTRH
+1142 
-1156 SRRGETDYFYDS
+1156 
-1168 TGRITACRLEDEGYL
+1168 
-1183 ASWQYDA
+1183 
-1190 AGNLLDRRAGER
+1190 AGNLLGRRAGER
-1202 ATAENSVVPFSRL
+1202 ATAENSVVPFNRL

-1222 YRYDEY
+1222 YRYDEF
-1228 GRMVE
+1228 GRAVE
-1233 KQGRSGTQSYRYD
+1233 KEGRSGTQSYRYD
-1246 AEHRMVEA
+1246 AEHRMVEVT
-1254 RTARGT
+1254 TARGT

-1278 HDGKAYNRTK
+1278 PDGKPYNRTK

-1299 SRPEGSSSLYIYSAP
+1299 SRPEGTGSLYIYRDQ

-1322 VDKAGKGEPARILYF
+1322 VDKAGKEGPNRILYF
-1337 HTDVNGAPEEL
+1337 HTDVNGAPEEM

-1376 EQSLRYQGQYLDR
+1376 EQNLRYQGQYLDR

-1408 TQPDPIGLA
+1408 MVTDPIGLR
-1417 GGINLYAY
+1417 GGLNLYSY
-1425 APNPLSWID
+1425 APNPLKYAD
-1434 PLGLTACSKNAKSL
+1434 PLGLTPCAVSNQKANRLLDSSETK
-1448 REGPQGTVVTV
+1448 VTV
-1459 KSKQEAHDLL
+1459 RSRSDAEQLFMDRYLGHNYKNMTGESGPSTKNL
-1469 MEAFPDA
+1469 MEYLTENKTKA
-1476 QKVRGIG
+1476 G
-1483 SQDAAGIRRKHKMEQ
+1483 SYHWDDIKDPSVTKPS
-1498 FKKRDGTV
+1498 
-1506 RYRKDYPI
+1506 YRV
-1514 DSNTGRVYGHDD
+1514 S
-1526 PKGTGHGS
+1526 GHGPGNPDGD
-1534 LPHINIKRSDGTMV
+1534 LPHLQVHQHGGSV
-1548 RIDIDG
+1548 RHIFFPWET

>member
-42 GAATVLAA
+42 GTTSLLATSV
-50 SAGVTL
+50 GITM
-56 GCTAVVLIGFV
+56 GCTAVVLTGFV

-78 ETVSEACSAL
+78 EKVSEACSAL
-88 ADMLFPPQTEGYI
+88 ANMLFPPQIEGYI

-106 DTLINSKP
+106 DTWINSKP

-172 TGPVLMSRALSG
+172 TGPVLMSRALHD
-184 QLSTEEGRAELVDGV
+184 QLSTEEGRSEMVDGV

-234 LTQLLAQKK
+234 LTQFLAQKK
-243 AAFLDDPA
+243 AAFLDDPL
-251 GTVLNLFSPDGMLET
+251 GTALNLLNPGGMLET

-279 NLFRDDDE
+279 NLFKGDDE

-300 VRINSQPAA
+300 VRINSQPAT

-322 NEPGDGAFVSPDV
+322 NEPGNGAFVSPDV

-371 SKIACFAAGVGMS
+371 SKIACFAASVGMS
-384 MITQKAIS
+384 MLTQKATS

-413 DFRLPGHFPLDWQR
+413 DFSLPGHFPLDWQR
-427 VYSSRDGRT
+427 VYSSRDERT

-445 VMYEVSLER
+445 VMYEVSLVC
-454 TPGTADENC
+454 TPGSADENC
-463 MTFVSGMGRRLE
+463 MTFVSGMGRRLD

-482 HGFYSPGEGLAVR
+482 GGFYSPGEGLAVR

-506 DNGQFFLFETDPH
+506 DDGQCFLFEADPH

-526 KMLGDRNSNCLNLYH
+526 KMLGDRNSNCLNLYY
-541 DELGRI
+541 DDRGRI
-547 TQISGEQQRPCIR
+547 VEISGEQQRPCIR
-560 LHYDLAAHPR
+560 LYYELAAHPR
-570 RVTQIYQHFPDT
+570 RVTQIYQHFPET

-591 YDAAGQLTGVYDST
+591 YDEAGHLNGVYDST

-613 YNANHCMTMHRQP
+613 YDENHCMTLHRQP

-653 DSGEQYRLAWSLAAR
+653 DSGEQYRLAWDLAQR

-688 QVTAYRDEAGQVM
+688 QVTAYQDEAGQVT

-707 EERLLLGMSDAQ
+707 EERLLLGMTDPQ
-719 GGRWRYVYDR
+719 GGKWRYVYDL

-740 GRVSQTQWHPVWH
+740 GRVEQAQWHPVWH
-753 EPETEVDAGGNS
+753 QPETEVDA
-765 WRCEY
+765 
-770 DERGNLLAVTDPLQ
+770 
-784 QSTRYQ
+784 
-790 YDRHGQ
+790 
-796 VVQITDARGGNKYL
+796 
-810 QWNEDGQLMRH
+810 
-821 TDCSGSQTA
+821 
-830 WFYDERT
+830 
-837 RLIRMTDA
+837 
-845 QGHST
+845 
-850 RYGYD
+850 
-855 DSGHLVEVIQA
+855 
-866 DGRTARYQPDA
+866 
-877 AGRLVKYTS
+877 
-886 PAGQITR
+886 
-893 WQRDGQGRVRI
+893 
-904 RTDAAGRRTGFGYD
+904 
-918 AYGRLVTLTNENGE
+918 
-932 SYRFRHDVLD
+932 
-942 RLAEQINPDGCRQA
+942 
-956 YRYNAQNAVTEVV
+956 
-969 FTGDQ
+969 
-974 GGEIR
+974 
-979 HRLMRDA
+979 
-986 AGRLTAKET
+986 
-995 AETRTEYVYD
+995 
-1005 AADQLLEIRCR
+1005 
-1016 RHDADETGAPEI
+1016 
-1028 IRFSYDRA
+1028 
-1036 GRMLSEETAQGV
+1036 
-1048 LTHRYDE
+1048 
-1055 LGNRTATTFPDGRT
+1055 
-1069 QRHLYYGSGHLQ
+1069 
-1081 QINLDREVI
+1081 
-1090 SEFTRDS
+1090 
-1097 LHREVLRSQGR
+1097 
-1108 LSTRQFYDPAGR
+1108 
-1120 LKRKETC
+1120 
-1127 SGMRGVVPETFTDRQ
+1127 
-1142 YSYNGQDELLKTRH
+1142 
-1156 SRRGETDYFYDS
+1156 
-1168 TGRITACRLEDEGYL
+1168 
-1183 ASWQYDA
+1183 
-1190 AGNLLDRRAGER
+1190 AGNLLGRRAGER
-1202 ATAENSVVPFSRL
+1202 ATAENSVVPFNRL

-1222 YRYDEY
+1222 YRYDEF
-1228 GRMVE
+1228 GRAVE
-1233 KQGRSGTQSYRYD
+1233 KEGRSGTQSYRYD
-1246 AEHRMVEA
+1246 AEHRMVEVT
-1254 RTARGT
+1254 TARGT

-1278 HDGKAYNRTK
+1278 PDGKPYNRTK

-1299 SRPEGSSSLYIYSAP
+1299 SRPEGTGSLYIYRDQ

-1322 VDKAGKGEPARILYF
+1322 VDKAGKEGPNRILYF
-1337 HTDVNGAPEEL
+1337 HTDVNGAPEEM

-1376 EQSLRYQGQYLDR
+1376 EQNLRYQGQYLDR

-1408 TQPDPIGLA
+1408 MVTDPIGLR
-1417 GGINLYAY
+1417 GGLNLYSY
-1425 APNPLSWID
+1425 APNPLKYAD
-1434 PLGLTACSKNAKSL
+1434 PLGLTPCAVSNQKANRLLDSSETK
-1448 REGPQGTVVTV
+1448 VTV
-1459 KSKQEAHDLL
+1459 RSRSDAEQLFMDRYLGHNYKNMTGESGPSTKNL
-1469 MEAFPDA
+1469 MEYLTENKTKA
-1476 QKVRGIG
+1476 G
-1483 SQDAAGIRRKHKMEQ
+1483 SYHWDDIKDPSVTKPS
-1498 FKKRDGTV
+1498 
-1506 RYRKDYPI
+1506 YRV
-1514 DSNTGRVYGHDD
+1514 S
-1526 PKGTGHGS
+1526 GHGPGNPDGD
-1534 LPHINIKRSDGTMV
+1534 LPHLQVHQHGGSV
-1548 RIDIDG
+1548 RHIFFPW

>member
-42 GAATVLAA
+42 GTTSLLATSV
-50 SAGVTL
+50 GITM
-56 GCTAVVLIGFV
+56 GCTAVVLTGFV

-78 ETVSEACSAL
+78 EKVSEACSAL
-88 ADMLFPPQTEGYI
+88 ANMLFPPQIEGYI

-106 DTLINSKP
+106 DTWINSKP

-172 TGPVLMSRALSG
+172 TGPVLMSRALHD
-184 QLSTEEGRAELVDGV
+184 QLSTEEGRSEMVDGV

-234 LTQLLAQKK
+234 LTQFLAQKK
-243 AAFLDDPA
+243 AAFLDAPL
-251 GTVLNLFSPDGMLET
+251 GTALNLLNPGGMLET

-279 NLFRDDDE
+279 NLFKGDDE

-300 VRINSQPAA
+300 VRINSQPAT

-322 NEPGDGAFVSPDV
+322 NEPGNGAFVSPDV

-371 SKIACFAAGVGMS
+371 SKIACFAASVGMS
-384 MITQKAIS
+384 MLTQKATS

-413 DFRLPGHFPLDWQR
+413 DFSLPGHFPLDWQR
-427 VYSSRDGRT
+427 VYSSRDERT

-445 VMYEVSLER
+445 VMYEVSLVC
-454 TPGTADENC
+454 TPGSADENC
-463 MTFVSGMGRRLE
+463 MTFVSGMGRRLDSGMGRRLD

-482 HGFYSPGEGLAVR
+482 GGFYSPGEGLAVR

-506 DNGQFFLFETDPH
+506 DDGQCFLFEADPH

-526 KMLGDRNSNCLNLYH
+526 KMLGDRNSNCLNLYY
-541 DELGRI
+541 DDRGRI
-547 TQISGEQQRPCIR
+547 VEISGEQQRPCIR
-560 LHYDLAAHPR
+560 LYYELAAHPR
-570 RVTQIYQHFPDT
+570 RVTQIYQHFPET

-591 YDAAGQLTGVYDST
+591 YDEAGHLNGVYDST

-613 YNANHCMTMHRQP
+613 YDENHCMTLHRQP

-653 DSGEQYRLAWSLAAR
+653 DSGEQYRLAWDLAQR

-688 QVTAYRDEAGQVM
+688 QVTAYQDEAGQVT

-707 EERLLLGMSDAQ
+707 EERLLLGMTDPQ
-719 GGRWRYVYDR
+719 GGKWRYVYDL

-740 GRVSQTQWHPVWH
+740 GRVEQAQWHPVWH
-753 EPETEVDAGGNS
+753 QPETEVDA
-765 WRCEY
+765 
-770 DERGNLLAVTDPLQ
+770 
-784 QSTRYQ
+784 
-790 YDRHGQ
+790 
-796 VVQITDARGGNKYL
+796 
-810 QWNEDGQLMRH
+810 
-821 TDCSGSQTA
+821 
-830 WFYDERT
+830 
-837 RLIRMTDA
+837 
-845 QGHST
+845 
-850 RYGYD
+850 
-855 DSGHLVEVIQA
+855 
-866 DGRTARYQPDA
+866 
-877 AGRLVKYTS
+877 
-886 PAGQITR
+886 
-893 WQRDGQGRVRI
+893 
-904 RTDAAGRRTGFGYD
+904 
-918 AYGRLVTLTNENGE
+918 
-932 SYRFRHDVLD
+932 
-942 RLAEQINPDGCRQA
+942 
-956 YRYNAQNAVTEVV
+956 
-969 FTGDQ
+969 
-974 GGEIR
+974 
-979 HRLMRDA
+979 
-986 AGRLTAKET
+986 
-995 AETRTEYVYD
+995 
-1005 AADQLLEIRCR
+1005 
-1016 RHDADETGAPEI
+1016 
-1028 IRFSYDRA
+1028 
-1036 GRMLSEETAQGV
+1036 
-1048 LTHRYDE
+1048 
-1055 LGNRTATTFPDGRT
+1055 
-1069 QRHLYYGSGHLQ
+1069 
-1081 QINLDREVI
+1081 
-1090 SEFTRDS
+1090 
-1097 LHREVLRSQGR
+1097 
-1108 LSTRQFYDPAGR
+1108 
-1120 LKRKETC
+1120 
-1127 SGMRGVVPETFTDRQ
+1127 
-1142 YSYNGQDELLKTRH
+1142 
-1156 SRRGETDYFYDS
+1156 
-1168 TGRITACRLEDEGYL
+1168 
-1183 ASWQYDA
+1183 
-1190 AGNLLDRRAGER
+1190 AGNLLGRRAGER
-1202 ATAENSVVPFSRL
+1202 ATAENSVVPFNRL

-1222 YRYDEY
+1222 YRYDEF
-1228 GRMVE
+1228 GRAVE
-1233 KQGRSGTQSYRYD
+1233 KEGRSGTQSYRYD
-1246 AEHRMVEA
+1246 AEHRMVEVT
-1254 RTARGT
+1254 TARGT

-1278 HDGKAYNRTK
+1278 PDGKPYNRTK

-1299 SRPEGSSSLYIYSAP
+1299 SRPEGTGSLYIYRDQ

-1322 VDKAGKGEPARILYF
+1322 VDKAGKEGPNRILYF
-1337 HTDVNGAPEEL
+1337 HTDVNGAPEEM

-1376 EQSLRYQGQYLDR
+1376 EQNLRYQGQYLDR

-1408 TQPDPIGLA
+1408 MVTDPIGLR
-1417 GGINLYAY
+1417 GGLNLYSY
-1425 APNPLSWID
+1425 APNPLKYAD
-1434 PLGLTACSKNAKSL
+1434 PLGLTPCAVSNQKANRLLDSSETK
-1448 REGPQGTVVTV
+1448 VTV
-1459 KSKQEAHDLL
+1459 RSRSDAEQLFMDRYLGHNYKNMTGESGPSTKNL
-1469 MEAFPDA
+1469 MEYLTENKTKA
-1476 QKVRGIG
+1476 G
-1483 SQDAAGIRRKHKMEQ
+1483 SYHWDDIKDPSVTKPS
-1498 FKKRDGTV
+1498 
-1506 RYRKDYPI
+1506 YRV
-1514 DSNTGRVYGHDD
+1514 S
-1526 PKGTGHGS
+1526 GHGPGNPDGD
-1534 LPHINIKRSDGTMV
+1534 LPHLQVHQHGGSV
-1548 RIDIDG
+1548 RHIFFPWET

>member
-42 GAATVLAA
+42 GTTSLLATSV
-50 SAGVTL
+50 GITM
-56 GCTAVVLIGFV
+56 GCTAVVLTGFV

-78 ETVSEACSAL
+78 EKVSEACSAL
-88 ADMLFPPQTEGYI
+88 ANMLFPPQIEGYI

-106 DTLINSKP
+106 DTWINSKP

-172 TGPVLMSRALSG
+172 TGPVLMSRALHD
-184 QLSTEEGRAELVDGV
+184 QLSTEEGRSEMVDGV

-234 LTQLLAQKK
+234 LTQFLAQKK
-243 AAFLDDPA
+243 AAFLDAPL
-251 GTVLNLFSPDGMLET
+251 GTALNLLNPGGMLET

-279 NLFRDDDE
+279 NLFKGDDE

-300 VRINSQPAA
+300 VRINSQPAT

-322 NEPGDGAFVSPDV
+322 NEPGNGAFVSPDV

-371 SKIACFAAGVGMS
+371 SKIACFAASVGMS
-384 MITQKAIS
+384 MLTQKATS

-413 DFRLPGHFPLDWQR
+413 DFSLPGHFPLDWQR
-427 VYSSRDGRT
+427 VYSSRDERT

-445 VMYEVSLER
+445 VMYEVSLVC
-454 TPGTADENC
+454 TPGSADENC
-463 MTFVSGMGRRLE
+463 MTFVSGMGRRLD

-482 HGFYSPGEGLAVR
+482 GGFYSPGEGLAVR

-506 DNGQFFLFETDPH
+506 DDGQCFLFEADPH

-526 KMLGDRNSNCLNLYH
+526 KMLGDRNSNCLNLYY
-541 DELGRI
+541 DDRGRI
-547 TQISGEQQRPCIR
+547 VEISGEQQRPCIR
-560 LHYDLAAHPR
+560 LYYELAAHPR
-570 RVTQIYQHFPDT
+570 RVTQIYQHFPET

-591 YDAAGQLTGVYDST
+591 YDEAGHLNGVYDST

-613 YNANHCMTMHRQP
+613 YDENHCMTLHRQP

-653 DSGEQYRLAWSLAAR
+653 DSGEQYRLAWDLAQR

-688 QVTAYRDEAGQVM
+688 QVTAYQDEAGQVT

-707 EERLLLGMSDAQ
+707 EERLLLGMTDPQ
-719 GGRWRYVYDR
+719 GGKWRYVYDL

-740 GRVSQTQWHPVWH
+740 GRVEQAQWHPVWH
-753 EPETEVDAGGNS
+753 QPETEVDA
-765 WRCEY
+765 
-770 DERGNLLAVTDPLQ
+770 
-784 QSTRYQ
+784 
-790 YDRHGQ
+790 
-796 VVQITDARGGNKYL
+796 
-810 QWNEDGQLMRH
+810 
-821 TDCSGSQTA
+821 
-830 WFYDERT
+830 
-837 RLIRMTDA
+837 
-845 QGHST
+845 
-850 RYGYD
+850 
-855 DSGHLVEVIQA
+855 
-866 DGRTARYQPDA
+866 
-877 AGRLVKYTS
+877 
-886 PAGQITR
+886 
-893 WQRDGQGRVRI
+893 
-904 RTDAAGRRTGFGYD
+904 
-918 AYGRLVTLTNENGE
+918 
-932 SYRFRHDVLD
+932 
-942 RLAEQINPDGCRQA
+942 
-956 YRYNAQNAVTEVV
+956 
-969 FTGDQ
+969 
-974 GGEIR
+974 
-979 HRLMRDA
+979 
-986 AGRLTAKET
+986 
-995 AETRTEYVYD
+995 
-1005 AADQLLEIRCR
+1005 
-1016 RHDADETGAPEI
+1016 
-1028 IRFSYDRA
+1028 
-1036 GRMLSEETAQGV
+1036 
-1048 LTHRYDE
+1048 
-1055 LGNRTATTFPDGRT
+1055 
-1069 QRHLYYGSGHLQ
+1069 
-1081 QINLDREVI
+1081 
-1090 SEFTRDS
+1090 
-1097 LHREVLRSQGR
+1097 
-1108 LSTRQFYDPAGR
+1108 
-1120 LKRKETC
+1120 
-1127 SGMRGVVPETFTDRQ
+1127 
-1142 YSYNGQDELLKTRH
+1142 
-1156 SRRGETDYFYDS
+1156 
-1168 TGRITACRLEDEGYL
+1168 
-1183 ASWQYDA
+1183 
-1190 AGNLLDRRAGER
+1190 AGNLLGRRAGER
-1202 ATAENSVVPFSRL
+1202 ATAENSVVPFNRL

-1222 YRYDEY
+1222 YRYDEF
-1228 GRMVE
+1228 GRAVE
-1233 KQGRSGTQSYRYD
+1233 KEGRSGTQSYRYD
-1246 AEHRMVEA
+1246 AEHRMVEVT
-1254 RTARGT
+1254 TARGT

-1278 HDGKAYNRTK
+1278 PDGKPYNRTK

-1299 SRPEGSSSLYIYSAP
+1299 SRPEGTGSLYIYRDQ

-1322 VDKAGKGEPARILYF
+1322 VDKAGKEGPNRILYF
-1337 HTDVNGAPEEL
+1337 HTDVNGAPEEM

-1376 EQSLRYQGQYLDR
+1376 EQNLRYQGQYLDR

-1408 TQPDPIGLA
+1408 MVTDPIGLR
-1417 GGINLYAY
+1417 GGLNLYSY
-1425 APNPLSWID
+1425 APNPLKYAD
-1434 PLGLTACSKNAKSL
+1434 PLGLTPCAVSNQKANRLLDSSETK
-1448 REGPQGTVVTV
+1448 VTV
-1459 KSKQEAHDLL
+1459 RS
-1469 MEAFPDA
+1469 
-1476 QKVRGIG
+1476 
-1483 SQDAAGIRRKHKMEQ
+1483 
-1498 FKKRDGTV
+1498 
-1506 RYRKDYPI
+1506 
-1514 DSNTGRVYGHDD
+1514 
-1526 PKGTGHGS
+1526 
-1534 LPHINIKRSDGTMV
+1534 RSDAEQ
-1548 RIDIDG
+1548 

>member
-42 GAATVLAA
+42 GTTSLLATSV
-50 SAGVTL
+50 GITM
-56 GCTAVVLIGFV
+56 GCTAVVLTGFV

-78 ETVSEACSAL
+78 EKVSEACSAL
-88 ADMLFPPQTEGYI
+88 ANMLFPPQIEGYI

-106 DTLINSKP
+106 DTWINSKP

-172 TGPVLMSRALSG
+172 TGPVLMSRALHD
-184 QLSTEEGRAELVDGV
+184 QLSTEEGRSEMVDGV

-234 LTQLLAQKK
+234 LTQFLAQKK
-243 AAFLDDPA
+243 AAFLDDPL
-251 GTVLNLFSPDGMLET
+251 GTALNLLNPGGMLET

-279 NLFRDDDE
+279 NLFKGDDE

-300 VRINSQPAA
+300 VRINSQPAT

-322 NEPGDGAFVSPDV
+322 NEPGNGAFVSPDV

-371 SKIACFAAGVGMS
+371 SKIACFAASVGMS
-384 MITQKAIS
+384 MLTQKATS

-413 DFRLPGHFPLDWQR
+413 DFSLPGHFPLDWQR
-427 VYSSRDGRT
+427 VYSSRDERT

-445 VMYEVSLER
+445 VMYEVSLVC
-454 TPGTADENC
+454 TPGSADENC
-463 MTFVSGMGRRLE
+463 MTFVSGMGRRLD

-482 HGFYSPGEGLAVR
+482 GGFYSPGEGLAVR

-506 DNGQFFLFETDPH
+506 DDGQCFLFEADPH

-526 KMLGDRNSNCLNLYH
+526 KMLGDRNSNCLNLYY
-541 DELGRI
+541 DDRGRI
-547 TQISGEQQRPCIR
+547 VEISGEQQRPCIR
-560 LHYDLAAHPR
+560 LYYELAAHPR
-570 RVTQIYQHFPDT
+570 RVTQIYQHFPET

-591 YDAAGQLTGVYDST
+591 YDEAGHLNGVYDST

-613 YNANHCMTMHRQP
+613 YDENHCMTLHRQP

-653 DSGEQYRLAWSLAAR
+653 DSGEQYRLAWDLAQR

-688 QVTAYRDEAGQVM
+688 QVTAYQDEAGQVT

-707 EERLLLGMSDAQ
+707 EERLLLGMTDPQ
-719 GGRWRYVYDR
+719 GGKWRYVYDL

-740 GRVSQTQWHPVWH
+740 GRVEQAQWHPVWH
-753 EPETEVDAGGNS
+753 QPETEVDA
-765 WRCEY
+765 
-770 DERGNLLAVTDPLQ
+770 
-784 QSTRYQ
+784 
-790 YDRHGQ
+790 
-796 VVQITDARGGNKYL
+796 
-810 QWNEDGQLMRH
+810 
-821 TDCSGSQTA
+821 
-830 WFYDERT
+830 
-837 RLIRMTDA
+837 
-845 QGHST
+845 
-850 RYGYD
+850 
-855 DSGHLVEVIQA
+855 
-866 DGRTARYQPDA
+866 
-877 AGRLVKYTS
+877 
-886 PAGQITR
+886 
-893 WQRDGQGRVRI
+893 
-904 RTDAAGRRTGFGYD
+904 
-918 AYGRLVTLTNENGE
+918 
-932 SYRFRHDVLD
+932 
-942 RLAEQINPDGCRQA
+942 
-956 YRYNAQNAVTEVV
+956 
-969 FTGDQ
+969 
-974 GGEIR
+974 
-979 HRLMRDA
+979 
-986 AGRLTAKET
+986 
-995 AETRTEYVYD
+995 
-1005 AADQLLEIRCR
+1005 
-1016 RHDADETGAPEI
+1016 
-1028 IRFSYDRA
+1028 
-1036 GRMLSEETAQGV
+1036 
-1048 LTHRYDE
+1048 
-1055 LGNRTATTFPDGRT
+1055 
-1069 QRHLYYGSGHLQ
+1069 
-1081 QINLDREVI
+1081 
-1090 SEFTRDS
+1090 
-1097 LHREVLRSQGR
+1097 
-1108 LSTRQFYDPAGR
+1108 
-1120 LKRKETC
+1120 
-1127 SGMRGVVPETFTDRQ
+1127 
-1142 YSYNGQDELLKTRH
+1142 
-1156 SRRGETDYFYDS
+1156 
-1168 TGRITACRLEDEGYL
+1168 
-1183 ASWQYDA
+1183 
-1190 AGNLLDRRAGER
+1190 AGNLLGRRAGER
-1202 ATAENSVVPFSRL
+1202 ATAENSVVPFNRL

-1222 YRYDEY
+1222 YRYDEF
-1228 GRMVE
+1228 GRAVE
-1233 KQGRSGTQSYRYD
+1233 KEGRSGTQSYRYD
-1246 AEHRMVEA
+1246 AEHRMVEVT
-1254 RTARGT
+1254 TARGT

-1278 HDGKAYNRTK
+1278 PDGKPYNRTK

-1299 SRPEGSSSLYIYSAP
+1299 SRPEGTGSLYIYRDQ

-1322 VDKAGKGEPARILYF
+1322 VDKAGKEGPNRILYF
-1337 HTDVNGAPEEL
+1337 HTDVNGAPEEM

-1376 EQSLRYQGQYLDR
+1376 EQNLRYQGQYLDR

-1408 TQPDPIGLA
+1408 MVTDPIGLR
-1417 GGINLYAY
+1417 GGLNLYSY
-1425 APNPLSWID
+1425 APNPLKYAD
-1434 PLGLTACSKNAKSL
+1434 PLGLTPCAVSNQKANRLLDSSETK
-1448 REGPQGTVVTV
+1448 VTV
-1459 KSKQEAHDLL
+1459 RSRSDAEQLFMDRYLGHNYKNMTGESGPSTKNL
-1469 MEAFPDA
+1469 MEYLTENKTKA
-1476 QKVRGIG
+1476 G
-1483 SQDAAGIRRKHKMEQ
+1483 SYHWDDIKDPSVTKPS
-1498 FKKRDGTV
+1498 
-1506 RYRKDYPI
+1506 YRV
-1514 DSNTGRVYGHDD
+1514 S
-1526 PKGTGHGS
+1526 GHGPRNPDGD
-1534 LPHINIKRSDGTMV
+1534 LPHLQVHQHGGSV
-1548 RIDIDG
+1548 RHIFFPWET

>member
-42 GAATVLAA
+42 GTTSLLAA
-50 SAGVTL
+50 SVGITM
-56 GCTAVVLIGFV
+56 GCTAVVLTGFV

-78 ETVSEACSAL
+78 EKVSEACSAL

-106 DTLINSKP
+106 DTWINSKP

-133 QAKAEQEEAQRQED
+133 QAKAEQEEAQRQEE

-172 TGPVLMSRALSG
+172 TGPVLMSRALHD
-184 QLSTEEGRAELVDGV
+184 QLSTEEGRSEMVDGV

-205 LWQPTVASA
+205 LWQPTVAGA
-214 APGSTPTPDDKI
+214 APGSTLTPDDKI

-243 AAFLDDPA
+243 AAFLDDPP
-251 GTVLNLFSPDGMLET
+251 GTLLNLLSPDGMLET

-279 NLFRDDDE
+279 NLFKGDDE

-322 NEPGDGAFVSPDV
+322 NAPGNGAFVSPDV

-351 SQITLVATVALM
+351 SQITLVSTVALM

-371 SKIACFAAGVGMS
+371 SEIACFAAGIGMS
-384 MITQKAIS
+384 ILTQKAAT
-392 ALPHPVNAATGAK
+392 ALPHPVSAATGAK
-405 YLADDDDF
+405 YLAGDDDF
-413 DFRLPGHFPLDWQR
+413 DFSLPGHFPLDWQR
-427 VYSSRDGRT
+427 VYSSRDERT

-445 VMYEVSLER
+445 VMYEVSLVR
-454 TPGTADENC
+454 TPGSADENC

-482 HGFYSPGEGLAVR
+482 GGFYSPGEGLAVR

-506 DNGQFFLFETDPH
+506 DDGQFFLFEADPH

-526 KMLGDRNSNCLNLYH
+526 KMLGDRNSNCLNLYY
-541 DELGRI
+541 DDRGRI
-547 TQISGEQQRPCIR
+547 TEISGEQQRPCIR
-560 LHYDLAAHPR
+560 LHYELAAHPR
-570 RVTQIYQHFPDT
+570 RVTQIHQHFPDT
-582 APLLLRRYS
+582 TPLLLRRYR
-591 YDAAGQLTGVYDST
+591 YDGAGDLNGVYDST

-613 YNANHCMTMHRQP
+613 YDENHCMTLHRQP

-688 QVTAYRDEAGQVM
+688 QVTAYQDEAGQVT

-707 EERLLLGMSDAQ
+707 EERLLLGMTDAQ
-719 GGRWRYVYDR
+719 GGKWRYVYDR

-740 GRVSQTQWHPVWH
+740 GRVEQAQWHPVWH
-753 EPETEVDAGGNS
+753 QPETEVDAAGNS
-765 WRCEY
+765 WRCVY

-784 QSTRYQ
+784 QNTRYQ

-845 QGHST
+845 ESHST

-855 DSGHLVEVIQA
+855 DSGHLTEVILA
-866 DGRTARYQPDA
+866 DGRTVNYQSDA

-886 PAGQITR
+886 PMGRITR
-893 WQRDGQGRVRI
+893 WQRDGQGRVRS
-904 RTDAAGRRTGFGYD
+904 RTDATGRRTAFGYD

-942 RLAEQINPDGCRQA
+942 RLAEQINPDGCRQT
-956 YRYNAQNAVTEVV
+956 YRYNALNAVTEVV
-969 FTGDQ
+969 FTGDR

-979 HRLMRDA
+979 HRLARDA

-995 AETRTEYVYD
+995 ADSRTEYVHD
-1005 AADQLLEIRCR
+1005 AADQLLEIRR
-1016 RHDADETGAPEI
+1016 RRSDAGETDAPEI
-1028 IRFSYDRA
+1028 IRFSYDRL
-1036 GRMLSEETAQGV
+1036 GRMLTEETAQGV
-1048 LTHRYDE
+1048 LTHQYDE

-1090 SEFTRDS
+1090 SEFTRDA

-1108 LSTRQFYDPAGR
+1108 LSTRQLYDPGGR
-1120 LKRKETC
+1120 LKRRETY

-1142 YSYNGQDELLKTRH
+1142 YSYSGEDELLKTRH
-1156 SRRGETDYFYDS
+1156 SRRGETDYFYDP
-1168 TGRITACRLEDEGYL
+1168 TGRITACRSEDEGYL

-1190 AGNLLDRRAGER
+1190 AGNLLGRRAGER
-1202 ATAENSVVPFSRL
+1202 ATAENSVVPFNRL

-1222 YRYDEY
+1222 YRYDEF
-1228 GRMVE
+1228 GRAVE
-1233 KQGRSGTQSYRYD
+1233 KEGRSGTQSYRYD
-1246 AEHRMVEA
+1246 AEHRMVEVT
-1254 RTARGT
+1254 TARGT

-1265 DALGRRTEKQHIS
+1265 DALGRR
-1278 HDGKAYNRTK
+1278 
-1288 FLWDGM
+1288 
-1294 RLAQE
+1294 
-1299 SRPEGSSSLYIYSAP
+1299 
-1314 GSYEPLAR
+1314 
-1322 VDKAGKGEPARILYF
+1322 
-1337 HTDVNGAPEEL
+1337 
-1348 TDSDGKIV
+1348 
-1356 WETGYQVWGNT
+1356 
-1367 IQEKDHGGV
+1367 
-1376 EQSLRYQGQYLDR
+1376 
-1389 ETGLH
+1389 
-1394 YNLHRY
+1394 
-1400 YDPDVGRF
+1400 
-1408 TQPDPIGLA
+1408 
-1417 GGINLYAY
+1417 
-1425 APNPLSWID
+1425 
-1434 PLGLTACSKNAKSL
+1434 
-1448 REGPQGTVVTV
+1448 
-1459 KSKQEAHDLL
+1459 
-1469 MEAFPDA
+1469 
-1476 QKVRGIG
+1476 
-1483 SQDAAGIRRKHKMEQ
+1483 
-1498 FKKRDGTV
+1498 
-1506 RYRKDYPI
+1506 
-1514 DSNTGRVYGHDD
+1514 
-1526 PKGTGHGS
+1526 
-1534 LPHINIKRSDGTMV
+1534 
-1548 RIDIDG
+1548 

>member
-42 GAATVLAA
+42 GTTSLLATSV
-50 SAGVTL
+50 GITM
-56 GCTAVVLIGFV
+56 GCTAVVLTGFV

-78 ETVSEACSAL
+78 EKVSEACSAL
-88 ADMLFPPQTEGYI
+88 ANMLFPPQIEGYI

-106 DTLINSKP
+106 DTWINSKP

-172 TGPVLMSRALSG
+172 TGPVLMSRALHD
-184 QLSTEEGRAELVDGV
+184 QLSTEEGRSEMVDGV

-234 LTQLLAQKK
+234 LTQFLAQKK
-243 AAFLDDPA
+243 AAFLDDPL
-251 GTVLNLFSPDGMLET
+251 GTALNLLNPGGMLET

-279 NLFRDDDE
+279 NLFKGDDE

-300 VRINSQPAA
+300 VRINSQPAT

-322 NEPGDGAFVSPDV
+322 NEPGNGAFVSPDV

-371 SKIACFAAGVGMS
+371 SKIACFAASVGMS
-384 MITQKAIS
+384 MLTQKATS

-413 DFRLPGHFPLDWQR
+413 DFSLPGHFPLDWQR
-427 VYSSRDGRT
+427 VYSSRDERT

-445 VMYEVSLER
+445 VMYEVSLVC
-454 TPGTADENC
+454 TPGSADENC
-463 MTFVSGMGRRLE
+463 MTFVSGMGRRLD

-482 HGFYSPGEGLAVR
+482 GGFYSPGEGLAVR

-506 DNGQFFLFETDPH
+506 DDGQCFLFEADPH

-526 KMLGDRNSNCLNLYH
+526 KMLGDRNSNCLNLYY
-541 DELGRI
+541 DDRGRI
-547 TQISGEQQRPCIR
+547 VEISGEQQRPCIR
-560 LHYDLAAHPR
+560 LYYELAAHPR
-570 RVTQIYQHFPDT
+570 RVTQIYQHFPET

-591 YDAAGQLTGVYDST
+591 YDEAGHLSGVYDST

-613 YNANHCMTMHRQP
+613 YDENHCMTLHRQP

-653 DSGEQYRLAWSLAAR
+653 DSGEQYRLAWDLAQR

-688 QVTAYRDEAGQVM
+688 QVTAYQDEAGQVT

-707 EERLLLGMSDAQ
+707 EERLLLGMTDPQ
-719 GGRWRYVYDR
+719 GGKWRYVYDL

-740 GRVSQTQWHPVWH
+740 GRVEQAQWHPVWH
-753 EPETEVDAGGNS
+753 QPETEVDA
-765 WRCEY
+765 
-770 DERGNLLAVTDPLQ
+770 
-784 QSTRYQ
+784 
-790 YDRHGQ
+790 
-796 VVQITDARGGNKYL
+796 
-810 QWNEDGQLMRH
+810 
-821 TDCSGSQTA
+821 
-830 WFYDERT
+830 
-837 RLIRMTDA
+837 
-845 QGHST
+845 
-850 RYGYD
+850 
-855 DSGHLVEVIQA
+855 
-866 DGRTARYQPDA
+866 
-877 AGRLVKYTS
+877 
-886 PAGQITR
+886 
-893 WQRDGQGRVRI
+893 
-904 RTDAAGRRTGFGYD
+904 
-918 AYGRLVTLTNENGE
+918 
-932 SYRFRHDVLD
+932 
-942 RLAEQINPDGCRQA
+942 
-956 YRYNAQNAVTEVV
+956 
-969 FTGDQ
+969 
-974 GGEIR
+974 
-979 HRLMRDA
+979 
-986 AGRLTAKET
+986 
-995 AETRTEYVYD
+995 
-1005 AADQLLEIRCR
+1005 
-1016 RHDADETGAPEI
+1016 
-1028 IRFSYDRA
+1028 
-1036 GRMLSEETAQGV
+1036 
-1048 LTHRYDE
+1048 
-1055 LGNRTATTFPDGRT
+1055 
-1069 QRHLYYGSGHLQ
+1069 
-1081 QINLDREVI
+1081 
-1090 SEFTRDS
+1090 
-1097 LHREVLRSQGR
+1097 
-1108 LSTRQFYDPAGR
+1108 
-1120 LKRKETC
+1120 
-1127 SGMRGVVPETFTDRQ
+1127 
-1142 YSYNGQDELLKTRH
+1142 
-1156 SRRGETDYFYDS
+1156 
-1168 TGRITACRLEDEGYL
+1168 
-1183 ASWQYDA
+1183 
-1190 AGNLLDRRAGER
+1190 AGNLLGRRAGER
-1202 ATAENSVVPFSRL
+1202 ATAENSVVPFNRL

-1222 YRYDEY
+1222 YRYDEF
-1228 GRMVE
+1228 GRAVE
-1233 KQGRSGTQSYRYD
+1233 KEGRSGTQSYRYD
-1246 AEHRMVEA
+1246 AEHRMVEVT
-1254 RTARGT
+1254 TARGT

-1278 HDGKAYNRTK
+1278 PDGKPYNRTK

-1299 SRPEGSSSLYIYSAP
+1299 SRPEGTGSLYIYRDQ

-1322 VDKAGKGEPARILYF
+1322 VDKAGKEGPNRILYF
-1337 HTDVNGAPEEL
+1337 HTDVNGAPEEM

-1376 EQSLRYQGQYLDR
+1376 EQNLRYQGQYLDR

-1408 TQPDPIGLA
+1408 MVTDPIGLR
-1417 GGINLYAY
+1417 GGLNLYSY
-1425 APNPLSWID
+1425 APNPLKYAD
-1434 PLGLTACSKNAKSL
+1434 PLGLTPCAVSNQKANRLLDSSETK
-1448 REGPQGTVVTV
+1448 VTV
-1459 KSKQEAHDLL
+1459 RSRSDAEQLFMDRYLGHNYKNMTGESGPSTKNL
-1469 MEAFPDA
+1469 MEYLTENKTKA
-1476 QKVRGIG
+1476 G
-1483 SQDAAGIRRKHKMEQ
+1483 SYHWDDIKDPSVTKPS
-1498 FKKRDGTV
+1498 
-1506 RYRKDYPI
+1506 YRV
-1514 DSNTGRVYGHDD
+1514 S
-1526 PKGTGHGS
+1526 GHGPGNPDGD
-1534 LPHINIKRSDGTMV
+1534 LPHLQVHQHGGSV
-1548 RIDIDG
+1548 RHIFFPWET

>member
-42 GAATVLAA
+42 GTTSLLATSV
-50 SAGVTL
+50 GITM
-56 GCTAVVLIGFV
+56 GCTAVVLTGFV

-78 ETVSEACSAL
+78 EKVSEACSAL
-88 ADMLFPPQTEGYI
+88 ANMLFPPQIEGYI

-106 DTLINSKP
+106 DTWINSKP

-172 TGPVLMSRALSG
+172 TGPVLMSRALHD
-184 QLSTEEGRAELVDGV
+184 QLSTEEGRSEMVDGV

-234 LTQLLAQKK
+234 LTQFLAQKK
-243 AAFLDDPA
+243 AAFLDAPL
-251 GTVLNLFSPDGMLET
+251 GTALNLLNPGGMLET

-279 NLFRDDDE
+279 NLFKGDDE

-300 VRINSQPAA
+300 VRINSQPAT

-322 NEPGDGAFVSPDV
+322 NEPGNGAFVSPDV

-371 SKIACFAAGVGMS
+371 SKIACFAASVGMS
-384 MITQKAIS
+384 MLTQKATS

-413 DFRLPGHFPLDWQR
+413 DFSLPGHFPLDWQR
-427 VYSSRDGRT
+427 VYSSRDERT

-445 VMYEVSLER
+445 VMYEVSLVC
-454 TPGTADENC
+454 TPGSADENC
-463 MTFVSGMGRRLE
+463 MTFVSGMGRRLD

-482 HGFYSPGEGLAVR
+482 GGFYSPGEGLAVR

-506 DNGQFFLFETDPH
+506 DDGQCFLFEADPH

-526 KMLGDRNSNCLNLYH
+526 KMLGDRNSNCLNLYY
-541 DELGRI
+541 DDRGRI
-547 TQISGEQQRPCIR
+547 VEISGEQQRPCIR
-560 LHYDLAAHPR
+560 LYYELAAHPR
-570 RVTQIYQHFPDT
+570 RVTQIYQHFPET

-591 YDAAGQLTGVYDST
+591 YDEAGHLNGVYDST

-613 YNANHCMTMHRQP
+613 YDENHCMTLHRQP

-653 DSGEQYRLAWSLAAR
+653 DSGEQYRLAWDLAQR

-688 QVTAYRDEAGQVM
+688 QVTAYQDEAGQVT

-707 EERLLLGMSDAQ
+707 EERLLLGMTDPQ
-719 GGRWRYVYDR
+719 GGKWRYVYDL

-740 GRVSQTQWHPVWH
+740 GRVEQAQWHPVWH
-753 EPETEVDAGGNS
+753 QPETEVDA
-765 WRCEY
+765 
-770 DERGNLLAVTDPLQ
+770 
-784 QSTRYQ
+784 
-790 YDRHGQ
+790 
-796 VVQITDARGGNKYL
+796 
-810 QWNEDGQLMRH
+810 
-821 TDCSGSQTA
+821 
-830 WFYDERT
+830 
-837 RLIRMTDA
+837 
-845 QGHST
+845 
-850 RYGYD
+850 
-855 DSGHLVEVIQA
+855 
-866 DGRTARYQPDA
+866 
-877 AGRLVKYTS
+877 
-886 PAGQITR
+886 
-893 WQRDGQGRVRI
+893 
-904 RTDAAGRRTGFGYD
+904 
-918 AYGRLVTLTNENGE
+918 
-932 SYRFRHDVLD
+932 
-942 RLAEQINPDGCRQA
+942 
-956 YRYNAQNAVTEVV
+956 
-969 FTGDQ
+969 
-974 GGEIR
+974 
-979 HRLMRDA
+979 
-986 AGRLTAKET
+986 
-995 AETRTEYVYD
+995 
-1005 AADQLLEIRCR
+1005 
-1016 RHDADETGAPEI
+1016 
-1028 IRFSYDRA
+1028 
-1036 GRMLSEETAQGV
+1036 
-1048 LTHRYDE
+1048 
-1055 LGNRTATTFPDGRT
+1055 
-1069 QRHLYYGSGHLQ
+1069 
-1081 QINLDREVI
+1081 
-1090 SEFTRDS
+1090 
-1097 LHREVLRSQGR
+1097 
-1108 LSTRQFYDPAGR
+1108 
-1120 LKRKETC
+1120 
-1127 SGMRGVVPETFTDRQ
+1127 
-1142 YSYNGQDELLKTRH
+1142 
-1156 SRRGETDYFYDS
+1156 
-1168 TGRITACRLEDEGYL
+1168 
-1183 ASWQYDA
+1183 
-1190 AGNLLDRRAGER
+1190 AGNLLGRRAGER
-1202 ATAENSVVPFSRL
+1202 ATAENSVVPFNRL

-1222 YRYDEY
+1222 YRYDEF
-1228 GRMVE
+1228 GRAVE
-1233 KQGRSGTQSYRYD
+1233 KEGRSGTQSYRYD
-1246 AEHRMVEA
+1246 AEHRMVEVT
-1254 RTARGT
+1254 TARGT

-1278 HDGKAYNRTK
+1278 PDGKPYNRTK

-1299 SRPEGSSSLYIYSAP
+1299 SRPEGTGSLYIYRDQ

-1322 VDKAGKGEPARILYF
+1322 VDKAGKEGPNRILYF
-1337 HTDVNGAPEEL
+1337 HTDVNGAPEEM

-1376 EQSLRYQGQYLDR
+1376 EQNLRYQGQYLDR

-1408 TQPDPIGLA
+1408 MVTDPIGLR
-1417 GGINLYAY
+1417 GGLNLYSY
-1425 APNPLSWID
+1425 APNPLKYAD
-1434 PLGLTACSKNAKSL
+1434 PLGLTPCAVSNQKANRLLDSSETK
-1448 REGPQGTVVTV
+1448 VTV
-1459 KSKQEAHDLL
+1459 GSRSDAEQLFMDRYLGHNYKNMTGESGPSTKNL
-1469 MEAFPDA
+1469 MEYLTENKTKA
-1476 QKVRGIG
+1476 G
-1483 SQDAAGIRRKHKMEQ
+1483 SYHWDDIKDPSVTKPS
-1498 FKKRDGTV
+1498 
-1506 RYRKDYPI
+1506 YRV
-1514 DSNTGRVYGHDD
+1514 S
-1526 PKGTGHGS
+1526 GHGPGNPDGD
-1534 LPHINIKRSDGTMV
+1534 LPHLQVHQHGGSV
-1548 RIDIDG
+1548 RHIFFPWET

>member
-42 GAATVLAA
+42 GTTSLLATSV
-50 SAGVTL
+50 GITM
-56 GCTAVVLIGFV
+56 GCTAVVLTGFV

-78 ETVSEACSAL
+78 EKVSEACSAL
-88 ADMLFPPQTEGYI
+88 ANMLFPPQIEGYI

-106 DTLINSKP
+106 DTWINSKP

-172 TGPVLMSRALSG
+172 TGPVLMSRALHD
-184 QLSTEEGRAELVDGV
+184 QLSTEEGRSEMVDGV

-234 LTQLLAQKK
+234 LTQFLAQKK
-243 AAFLDDPA
+243 AAFLDDPL
-251 GTVLNLFSPDGMLET
+251 GTALNLLNPGGMLET

-279 NLFRDDDE
+279 NLFKGDDE

-300 VRINSQPAA
+300 VRINSQPAT

-322 NEPGDGAFVSPDV
+322 NEPGNGAFVSPDV

-371 SKIACFAAGVGMS
+371 SKIACFAASVGMS
-384 MITQKAIS
+384 MLTQKATS

-413 DFRLPGHFPLDWQR
+413 DFSLPGHFPLDWQR
-427 VYSSRDGRT
+427 VYSSRDERT

-445 VMYEVSLER
+445 VMYEVSLVC
-454 TPGTADENC
+454 TPGSADENC
-463 MTFVSGMGRRLE
+463 MTFVSGMGRRLD

-482 HGFYSPGEGLAVR
+482 GGFYSPGEGLAVR

-506 DNGQFFLFETDPH
+506 DDGQCFLFEADPH

-526 KMLGDRNSNCLNLYH
+526 KMLGDRNSNCLNLYY
-541 DELGRI
+541 DDRGRI
-547 TQISGEQQRPCIR
+547 VEISGEQQRPCIR
-560 LHYDLAAHPR
+560 LYYELAAHPR
-570 RVTQIYQHFPDT
+570 RVTQIYQHFPET

-591 YDAAGQLTGVYDST
+591 YDEAGHLNGVYDST

-613 YNANHCMTMHRQP
+613 YDENHCMTLHRQP
-626 GGEGYY
+626 DGEGYY

-653 DSGEQYRLAWSLAAR
+653 DSGEQYRLAWDLAQR

-688 QVTAYRDEAGQVM
+688 QVTAYQDEAGQVT

-707 EERLLLGMSDAQ
+707 EERLLLGMTDPQ
-719 GGRWRYVYDR
+719 GGKWRYVYDL

-740 GRVSQTQWHPVWH
+740 GRVEQAQWHPVWH
-753 EPETEVDAGGNS
+753 QPETEVDA
-765 WRCEY
+765 
-770 DERGNLLAVTDPLQ
+770 
-784 QSTRYQ
+784 
-790 YDRHGQ
+790 
-796 VVQITDARGGNKYL
+796 
-810 QWNEDGQLMRH
+810 
-821 TDCSGSQTA
+821 
-830 WFYDERT
+830 
-837 RLIRMTDA
+837 
-845 QGHST
+845 
-850 RYGYD
+850 
-855 DSGHLVEVIQA
+855 
-866 DGRTARYQPDA
+866 
-877 AGRLVKYTS
+877 
-886 PAGQITR
+886 
-893 WQRDGQGRVRI
+893 
-904 RTDAAGRRTGFGYD
+904 
-918 AYGRLVTLTNENGE
+918 
-932 SYRFRHDVLD
+932 
-942 RLAEQINPDGCRQA
+942 
-956 YRYNAQNAVTEVV
+956 
-969 FTGDQ
+969 
-974 GGEIR
+974 
-979 HRLMRDA
+979 
-986 AGRLTAKET
+986 
-995 AETRTEYVYD
+995 
-1005 AADQLLEIRCR
+1005 
-1016 RHDADETGAPEI
+1016 
-1028 IRFSYDRA
+1028 
-1036 GRMLSEETAQGV
+1036 
-1048 LTHRYDE
+1048 
-1055 LGNRTATTFPDGRT
+1055 
-1069 QRHLYYGSGHLQ
+1069 
-1081 QINLDREVI
+1081 
-1090 SEFTRDS
+1090 
-1097 LHREVLRSQGR
+1097 
-1108 LSTRQFYDPAGR
+1108 
-1120 LKRKETC
+1120 
-1127 SGMRGVVPETFTDRQ
+1127 
-1142 YSYNGQDELLKTRH
+1142 
-1156 SRRGETDYFYDS
+1156 
-1168 TGRITACRLEDEGYL
+1168 
-1183 ASWQYDA
+1183 
-1190 AGNLLDRRAGER
+1190 AGNLLGRRAGER
-1202 ATAENSVVPFSRL
+1202 ATAENSVVPFNRL

-1222 YRYDEY
+1222 YRYDEF
-1228 GRMVE
+1228 GRAVE
-1233 KQGRSGTQSYRYD
+1233 KEGRSGTQSYRYD
-1246 AEHRMVEA
+1246 AEHRMVEVT
-1254 RTARGT
+1254 TARGT

-1278 HDGKAYNRTK
+1278 PDGKPYNRTK

-1299 SRPEGSSSLYIYSAP
+1299 SRPEGTGSLYIYRDQ

-1322 VDKAGKGEPARILYF
+1322 VDKAGKEGPNRILYF
-1337 HTDVNGAPEEL
+1337 HTDVNGAPEEM

-1376 EQSLRYQGQYLDR
+1376 EQNLRYQGQYLDR

-1408 TQPDPIGLA
+1408 MVTDPIGLR
-1417 GGINLYAY
+1417 GGLNLYSY
-1425 APNPLSWID
+1425 APNPLKYAD
-1434 PLGLTACSKNAKSL
+1434 PLGLTPCAVSNQKANRLLDSSETK
-1448 REGPQGTVVTV
+1448 VTV
-1459 KSKQEAHDLL
+1459 RSRSDAEQLFMDRYLGHNYKNMTGESGPSTKNL
-1469 MEAFPDA
+1469 MEYLTENKTKA
-1476 QKVRGIG
+1476 G
-1483 SQDAAGIRRKHKMEQ
+1483 SYHWDDIKDPSVTKPS
-1498 FKKRDGTV
+1498 
-1506 RYRKDYPI
+1506 YRV
-1514 DSNTGRVYGHDD
+1514 S
-1526 PKGTGHGS
+1526 GHGPGNPDGD
-1534 LPHINIKRSDGTMV
+1534 LPHLQVHQHGGSV
-1548 RIDIDG
+1548 RHIFFPWET

>member
-42 GAATVLAA
+42 GTTSLLATSV
-50 SAGVTL
+50 GITM
-56 GCTAVVLIGFV
+56 GCTAVVLTGFV

-78 ETVSEACSAL
+78 EKVSEACSAL
-88 ADMLFPPQTEGYI
+88 ANMLFPPQIEGYI

-106 DTLINSKP
+106 DTWINSKP

-172 TGPVLMSRALSG
+172 TGPVLMSRALHD
-184 QLSTEEGRAELVDGV
+184 QLSTEEGRSEMVDGV

-234 LTQLLAQKK
+234 LTQFLAQKK
-243 AAFLDDPA
+243 AAFLDAPL
-251 GTVLNLFSPDGMLET
+251 GTALNLLNPGGMLET

-279 NLFRDDDE
+279 NLFKGDDE

-300 VRINSQPAA
+300 VRINSQPAT

-322 NEPGDGAFVSPDV
+322 NEPGNGAFVSPDV

-371 SKIACFAAGVGMS
+371 SKIACFAASVGMS
-384 MITQKAIS
+384 MLTQKATS

-413 DFRLPGHFPLDWQR
+413 DFSLPGHFPLDWQR
-427 VYSSRDGRT
+427 VYSSRDERT

-445 VMYEVSLER
+445 VMYEVSLVC
-454 TPGTADENC
+454 TPGSADENC
-463 MTFVSGMGRRLE
+463 MTFVSGMGRRLD

-482 HGFYSPGEGLAVR
+482 GGFYSPGEGLAVR

-506 DNGQFFLFETDPH
+506 DDGQCFLFEADPH

-526 KMLGDRNSNCLNLYH
+526 KMLGDRNSNCLNLYY
-541 DELGRI
+541 DDRGRI
-547 TQISGEQQRPCIR
+547 VEISGEQQRPCIR
-560 LHYDLAAHPR
+560 LYYELAAHPR
-570 RVTQIYQHFPDT
+570 RVTQIYQHFPET

-591 YDAAGQLTGVYDST
+591 YDEAGHLNGVYDST

-613 YNANHCMTMHRQP
+613 YDENHCMTLHRQP

-653 DSGEQYRLAWSLAAR
+653 DSGEQYRLAWDLAQR

-688 QVTAYRDEAGQVM
+688 QVTAYQDEAGQVT

-707 EERLLLGMSDAQ
+707 EERLLLGMTDPQ
-719 GGRWRYVYDR
+719 GGKWRYVYDL

-740 GRVSQTQWHPVWH
+740 GRVEQAQWHPVWH
-753 EPETEVDAGGNS
+753 QPETEVDA
-765 WRCEY
+765 
-770 DERGNLLAVTDPLQ
+770 
-784 QSTRYQ
+784 
-790 YDRHGQ
+790 
-796 VVQITDARGGNKYL
+796 
-810 QWNEDGQLMRH
+810 
-821 TDCSGSQTA
+821 
-830 WFYDERT
+830 
-837 RLIRMTDA
+837 
-845 QGHST
+845 
-850 RYGYD
+850 
-855 DSGHLVEVIQA
+855 
-866 DGRTARYQPDA
+866 
-877 AGRLVKYTS
+877 
-886 PAGQITR
+886 
-893 WQRDGQGRVRI
+893 
-904 RTDAAGRRTGFGYD
+904 
-918 AYGRLVTLTNENGE
+918 
-932 SYRFRHDVLD
+932 
-942 RLAEQINPDGCRQA
+942 
-956 YRYNAQNAVTEVV
+956 
-969 FTGDQ
+969 
-974 GGEIR
+974 
-979 HRLMRDA
+979 
-986 AGRLTAKET
+986 
-995 AETRTEYVYD
+995 
-1005 AADQLLEIRCR
+1005 
-1016 RHDADETGAPEI
+1016 
-1028 IRFSYDRA
+1028 
-1036 GRMLSEETAQGV
+1036 
-1048 LTHRYDE
+1048 
-1055 LGNRTATTFPDGRT
+1055 
-1069 QRHLYYGSGHLQ
+1069 
-1081 QINLDREVI
+1081 
-1090 SEFTRDS
+1090 
-1097 LHREVLRSQGR
+1097 
-1108 LSTRQFYDPAGR
+1108 
-1120 LKRKETC
+1120 
-1127 SGMRGVVPETFTDRQ
+1127 
-1142 YSYNGQDELLKTRH
+1142 
-1156 SRRGETDYFYDS
+1156 
-1168 TGRITACRLEDEGYL
+1168 
-1183 ASWQYDA
+1183 
-1190 AGNLLDRRAGER
+1190 AGNLLGRRAGER
-1202 ATAENSVVPFSRL
+1202 ATAENSVVPFNRL

-1222 YRYDEY
+1222 YRYDEF
-1228 GRMVE
+1228 GRAVE
-1233 KQGRSGTQSYRYD
+1233 KEGRSGTQSYRYD
-1246 AEHRMVEA
+1246 AEHRMVEVT
-1254 RTARGT
+1254 TARGT

-1278 HDGKAYNRTK
+1278 PDGKPYNRTK

-1299 SRPEGSSSLYIYSAP
+1299 SRPEGTGSLYIYRDQ

-1322 VDKAGKGEPARILYF
+1322 VDKAGKEGPNRILYF
-1337 HTDVNGAPEEL
+1337 HTDVNGAPEEM

-1376 EQSLRYQGQYLDR
+1376 EQNLRYQGQYLDR

-1408 TQPDPIGLA
+1408 MVTDPIGLR
-1417 GGINLYAY
+1417 GGLNLYSY
-1425 APNPLSWID
+1425 APNPLKYAD
-1434 PLGLTACSKNAKSL
+1434 PLGLTPCAVSNQKANRLLDSSETK
-1448 REGPQGTVVTV
+1448 VTV
-1459 KSKQEAHDLL
+1459 RSRSDAEQLFMDRYLGHNYKNMTGESGPSTKNL
-1469 MEAFPDA
+1469 MEYLTEN
-1476 QKVRGIG
+1476 KT
-1483 SQDAAGIRRKHKMEQ
+1483 K
-1498 FKKRDGTV
+1498 
-1506 RYRKDYPI
+1506 
-1514 DSNTGRVYGHDD
+1514 
-1526 PKGTGHGS
+1526 
-1534 LPHINIKRSDGTMV
+1534 
-1548 RIDIDG
+1548 

>member
-42 GAATVLAA
+42 GTTSLLATSV
-50 SAGVTL
+50 GITM
-56 GCTAVVLIGFV
+56 GCTAVVLTGFV

-78 ETVSEACSAL
+78 EKVSEACSAL
-88 ADMLFPPQTEGYI
+88 ANMLFPPQIEGYI

-106 DTLINSKP
+106 DTWINSKP

-172 TGPVLMSRALSG
+172 TGPVLMSRALHD
-184 QLSTEEGRAELVDGV
+184 QLSTEEGRSEMVDGV

-234 LTQLLAQKK
+234 LTQFLAQKK
-243 AAFLDDPA
+243 AAFLDDPL
-251 GTVLNLFSPDGMLET
+251 GTALNLLNPGGMLET

-279 NLFRDDDE
+279 NLFKGDDE

-300 VRINSQPAA
+300 VRINSQPAT

-322 NEPGDGAFVSPDV
+322 NEPGNGAFVSPDV

-371 SKIACFAAGVGMS
+371 SKIACFAASVGMS
-384 MITQKAIS
+384 MLTQKATS

-413 DFRLPGHFPLDWQR
+413 DFSLPGHFPLDWQR
-427 VYSSRDGRT
+427 VYSSRDERT

-445 VMYEVSLER
+445 VMYEVSLVC
-454 TPGTADENC
+454 TPGSADENC
-463 MTFVSGMGRRLE
+463 MTFVSGMGRRLD

-482 HGFYSPGEGLAVR
+482 GGFYSPGEGLAVR

-506 DNGQFFLFETDPH
+506 DDGQCFLFEADPH

-526 KMLGDRNSNCLNLYH
+526 KMLGDRNSNCLNLYY
-541 DELGRI
+541 DDRGRI
-547 TQISGEQQRPCIR
+547 VEISGEQQRPCIR
-560 LHYDLAAHPR
+560 LYYELAAHPR
-570 RVTQIYQHFPDT
+570 RVTQIYQHFPET

-591 YDAAGQLTGVYDST
+591 YDEAGHLNGVYDST

-613 YNANHCMTMHRQP
+613 YDENHCMTLHRQP

-653 DSGEQYRLAWSLAAR
+653 DSGEQYRLAWDLAQR

-688 QVTAYRDEAGQVM
+688 QVTAYQDEAGQVT

-707 EERLLLGMSDAQ
+707 EERLLLGMTDPQ
-719 GGRWRYVYDR
+719 GGKWRYVYDL

-740 GRVSQTQWHPVWH
+740 GRVEQAQWHPVWH
-753 EPETEVDAGGNS
+753 QPETEVDA
-765 WRCEY
+765 
-770 DERGNLLAVTDPLQ
+770 
-784 QSTRYQ
+784 
-790 YDRHGQ
+790 
-796 VVQITDARGGNKYL
+796 
-810 QWNEDGQLMRH
+810 
-821 TDCSGSQTA
+821 
-830 WFYDERT
+830 
-837 RLIRMTDA
+837 
-845 QGHST
+845 
-850 RYGYD
+850 
-855 DSGHLVEVIQA
+855 
-866 DGRTARYQPDA
+866 
-877 AGRLVKYTS
+877 
-886 PAGQITR
+886 
-893 WQRDGQGRVRI
+893 
-904 RTDAAGRRTGFGYD
+904 
-918 AYGRLVTLTNENGE
+918 
-932 SYRFRHDVLD
+932 
-942 RLAEQINPDGCRQA
+942 
-956 YRYNAQNAVTEVV
+956 
-969 FTGDQ
+969 
-974 GGEIR
+974 
-979 HRLMRDA
+979 
-986 AGRLTAKET
+986 
-995 AETRTEYVYD
+995 
-1005 AADQLLEIRCR
+1005 
-1016 RHDADETGAPEI
+1016 
-1028 IRFSYDRA
+1028 
-1036 GRMLSEETAQGV
+1036 
-1048 LTHRYDE
+1048 
-1055 LGNRTATTFPDGRT
+1055 
-1069 QRHLYYGSGHLQ
+1069 
-1081 QINLDREVI
+1081 
-1090 SEFTRDS
+1090 
-1097 LHREVLRSQGR
+1097 
-1108 LSTRQFYDPAGR
+1108 
-1120 LKRKETC
+1120 
-1127 SGMRGVVPETFTDRQ
+1127 
-1142 YSYNGQDELLKTRH
+1142 
-1156 SRRGETDYFYDS
+1156 
-1168 TGRITACRLEDEGYL
+1168 
-1183 ASWQYDA
+1183 
-1190 AGNLLDRRAGER
+1190 AGNLLGRRAGER
-1202 ATAENSVVPFSRL
+1202 ATAENSVVPFNRL

-1222 YRYDEY
+1222 YRYDEF
-1228 GRMVE
+1228 GRAVE
-1233 KQGRSGTQSYRYD
+1233 KEGRSGTQSYRYD
-1246 AEHRMVEA
+1246 AEHRMVEVT
-1254 RTARGT
+1254 TARGT

-1278 HDGKAYNRTK
+1278 PDGKPYNRTK

-1299 SRPEGSSSLYIYSAP
+1299 SRPEGTGSLYIYRDQ

-1322 VDKAGKGEPARILYF
+1322 VDKAGKEGPNRILYF
-1337 HTDVNGAPEEL
+1337 HTDVNGAPEEM

-1376 EQSLRYQGQYLDR
+1376 EQNLRYQGQYLDR

-1408 TQPDPIGLA
+1408 MVTDPIGLR
-1417 GGINLYAY
+1417 GGLNLYSY
-1425 APNPLSWID
+1425 APNPLKYAD
-1434 PLGLTACSKNAKSL
+1434 PLGLTPCAVSNQKANRLLDSSETK
-1448 REGPQGTVVTV
+1448 VTV
-1459 KSKQEAHDLL
+1459 RSRSDAELLFMDRYLGHNYKNMTGESGPSTKNL
-1469 MEAFPDA
+1469 MEYLTENKTKA
-1476 QKVRGIG
+1476 G
-1483 SQDAAGIRRKHKMEQ
+1483 SYHWDDIKDPSVTKPS
-1498 FKKRDGTV
+1498 
-1506 RYRKDYPI
+1506 YRV
-1514 DSNTGRVYGHDD
+1514 S
-1526 PKGTGHGS
+1526 GHGPGNPDGD
-1534 LPHINIKRSDGTMV
+1534 LPHLQVHQHGGSV
-1548 RIDIDG
+1548 RHIFFPWET

>member
-1 MEEAFWAARQG
+1 
-12 DALLHTSFMADVLGA
+12 
-27 VLEVAANVVIDALIV
+27 
-42 GAATVLAA
+42 
-50 SAGVTL
+50 
-56 GCTAVVLIGFV
+56 
-67 AGVAMVYTGVT
+67 GVAMVYTGVT
-78 ETVSEACSAL
+78 EKVSEACSAL
-88 ADMLFPPQTEGYI
+88 ANMLFPPQIEGYI

-106 DTLINSKP
+106 DTWINSKP

-172 TGPVLMSRALSG
+172 TGPVLMSRALHD
-184 QLSTEEGRAELVDGV
+184 QLSTEEGRSEMVDGV

-234 LTQLLAQKK
+234 LTQFLAQKK
-243 AAFLDDPA
+243 AAFLDDPL
-251 GTVLNLFSPDGMLET
+251 GTALNLLNPGGMLET

-279 NLFRDDDE
+279 NLFKGDDE

-300 VRINSQPAA
+300 VRINSQPAT

-322 NEPGDGAFVSPDV
+322 NEPGNGAFVSPDV

-371 SKIACFAAGVGMS
+371 SKIACFAASVGMS
-384 MITQKAIS
+384 MLTQKATS

-413 DFRLPGHFPLDWQR
+413 DFSLPGHFPLDWQR
-427 VYSSRDGRT
+427 VYSSRDERT

-445 VMYEVSLER
+445 VMYEVSLVC
-454 TPGTADENC
+454 TPGSADENC
-463 MTFVSGMGRRLE
+463 MTFVSGMGRRLD

-482 HGFYSPGEGLAVR
+482 GGFYSPGEGLAVR

-506 DNGQFFLFETDPH
+506 DDGQCFLFEADPH

-526 KMLGDRNSNCLNLYH
+526 KMLGDRNSNCLNLYY
-541 DELGRI
+541 DDRGRI
-547 TQISGEQQRPCIR
+547 VEISGEQQRPCIR
-560 LHYDLAAHPR
+560 LYYELAAHPR
-570 RVTQIYQHFPDT
+570 RVTQIYQHFPET

-591 YDAAGQLTGVYDST
+591 YDEAGHLNGVYDST

-613 YNANHCMTMHRQP
+613 YDENHCMTLHRQP

-653 DSGEQYRLAWSLAAR
+653 DSGEQYRLAWDLAQR

-688 QVTAYRDEAGQVM
+688 QVTAYQDEAGQVT

-707 EERLLLGMSDAQ
+707 EERLLLGMTDPQ
-719 GGRWRYVYDR
+719 GGKWRYVYDL

-740 GRVSQTQWHPVWH
+740 GRVEQAQWHPVWH
-753 EPETEVDAGGNS
+753 QPETEVDA
-765 WRCEY
+765 
-770 DERGNLLAVTDPLQ
+770 
-784 QSTRYQ
+784 
-790 YDRHGQ
+790 
-796 VVQITDARGGNKYL
+796 
-810 QWNEDGQLMRH
+810 
-821 TDCSGSQTA
+821 
-830 WFYDERT
+830 
-837 RLIRMTDA
+837 
-845 QGHST
+845 
-850 RYGYD
+850 
-855 DSGHLVEVIQA
+855 
-866 DGRTARYQPDA
+866 
-877 AGRLVKYTS
+877 
-886 PAGQITR
+886 
-893 WQRDGQGRVRI
+893 
-904 RTDAAGRRTGFGYD
+904 
-918 AYGRLVTLTNENGE
+918 
-932 SYRFRHDVLD
+932 
-942 RLAEQINPDGCRQA
+942 
-956 YRYNAQNAVTEVV
+956 
-969 FTGDQ
+969 
-974 GGEIR
+974 
-979 HRLMRDA
+979 
-986 AGRLTAKET
+986 
-995 AETRTEYVYD
+995 
-1005 AADQLLEIRCR
+1005 
-1016 RHDADETGAPEI
+1016 
-1028 IRFSYDRA
+1028 
-1036 GRMLSEETAQGV
+1036 
-1048 LTHRYDE
+1048 
-1055 LGNRTATTFPDGRT
+1055 
-1069 QRHLYYGSGHLQ
+1069 
-1081 QINLDREVI
+1081 
-1090 SEFTRDS
+1090 
-1097 LHREVLRSQGR
+1097 
-1108 LSTRQFYDPAGR
+1108 
-1120 LKRKETC
+1120 
-1127 SGMRGVVPETFTDRQ
+1127 
-1142 YSYNGQDELLKTRH
+1142 
-1156 SRRGETDYFYDS
+1156 
-1168 TGRITACRLEDEGYL
+1168 
-1183 ASWQYDA
+1183 
-1190 AGNLLDRRAGER
+1190 AGNLLGRRAGER
-1202 ATAENSVVPFSRL
+1202 ATAENSVVPFNRL

-1222 YRYDEY
+1222 YRYDEF
-1228 GRMVE
+1228 GRAVE
-1233 KQGRSGTQSYRYD
+1233 KEGRSGTQSYRYD
-1246 AEHRMVEA
+1246 AEHRMVEVT
-1254 RTARGT
+1254 TARGT

-1278 HDGKAYNRTK
+1278 PDGKPYNRTK

-1299 SRPEGSSSLYIYSAP
+1299 SRPEGTGSLYIYRDQ

-1322 VDKAGKGEPARILYF
+1322 VDKAGKEGPNRILYF
-1337 HTDVNGAPEEL
+1337 HTDVNGAPEEM

-1376 EQSLRYQGQYLDR
+1376 EQNLRYQGQYLDR

-1408 TQPDPIGLA
+1408 MVTDPIGLR
-1417 GGINLYAY
+1417 GGLNLYSY
-1425 APNPLSWID
+1425 APNPLKYAD
-1434 PLGLTACSKNAKSL
+1434 PLGLTPCAVSNQKANRLLDSSETK
-1448 REGPQGTVVTV
+1448 VTV
-1459 KSKQEAHDLL
+1459 RSRSDAEQLFMDRYLGHNYKNMTGESGPSTKNL
-1469 MEAFPDA
+1469 MEYLTENKTKA
-1476 QKVRGIG
+1476 G
-1483 SQDAAGIRRKHKMEQ
+1483 SYHWDDIKDPSVTKPS
-1498 FKKRDGTV
+1498 
-1506 RYRKDYPI
+1506 YRV
-1514 DSNTGRVYGHDD
+1514 S
-1526 PKGTGHGS
+1526 GHGPGNPDGD
-1534 LPHINIKRSDGTMV
+1534 LPHLQVHQHGGSV
-1548 RIDIDG
+1548 RHIFFPWET

>member
-1 MEEAFWAARQG
+1 
-12 DALLHTSFMADVLGA
+12 
-27 VLEVAANVVIDALIV
+27 
-42 GAATVLAA
+42 
-50 SAGVTL
+50 
-56 GCTAVVLIGFV
+56 
-67 AGVAMVYTGVT
+67 
-78 ETVSEACSAL
+78 
-88 ADMLFPPQTEGYI
+88 I

-106 DTLINSKP
+106 DTWINSKP

-172 TGPVLMSRALSG
+172 TGPVLMSRALHD
-184 QLSTEEGRAELVDGV
+184 QLSTEEGRSEMVDGV

-234 LTQLLAQKK
+234 LTQFLAQKK
-243 AAFLDDPA
+243 AAFLDDPL
-251 GTVLNLFSPDGMLET
+251 GTALNLLNPGGMLET

-279 NLFRDDDE
+279 NLFKGDDE

-300 VRINSQPAA
+300 VRINSQPAT

-322 NEPGDGAFVSPDV
+322 NEPGNGAFVSPDV

-371 SKIACFAAGVGMS
+371 SKIACFAASVGMS
-384 MITQKAIS
+384 MLTQKATS

-413 DFRLPGHFPLDWQR
+413 DFSLPGHFPLDWQR
-427 VYSSRDGRT
+427 VYSSRDERT

-445 VMYEVSLER
+445 VMYEVSLVC
-454 TPGTADENC
+454 TPGSADENC
-463 MTFVSGMGRRLE
+463 MTFVSGMGRRLD

-482 HGFYSPGEGLAVR
+482 GGFYSPGEGLAVR

-506 DNGQFFLFETDPH
+506 DDGQCFLFEADPH

-526 KMLGDRNSNCLNLYH
+526 KMLGDRNSNCLNLYY
-541 DELGRI
+541 DDRGRI
-547 TQISGEQQRPCIR
+547 VEISGEQQRPCIR
-560 LHYDLAAHPR
+560 LYYELAAHPR
-570 RVTQIYQHFPDT
+570 RVTQIYQHFPET

-591 YDAAGQLTGVYDST
+591 YDEAGHLNGVYDST

-613 YNANHCMTMHRQP
+613 YDENHCMTLHRQP

-653 DSGEQYRLAWSLAAR
+653 DSGEQYRLAWDLAQR

-688 QVTAYRDEAGQVM
+688 QVTAYQDEAGQVT

-707 EERLLLGMSDAQ
+707 EERLLLGMTDPQ
-719 GGRWRYVYDR
+719 GGKWRYVYDL

-740 GRVSQTQWHPVWH
+740 GRVEQAQWHPVWH
-753 EPETEVDAGGNS
+753 QPETEVDA
-765 WRCEY
+765 
-770 DERGNLLAVTDPLQ
+770 
-784 QSTRYQ
+784 
-790 YDRHGQ
+790 
-796 VVQITDARGGNKYL
+796 
-810 QWNEDGQLMRH
+810 
-821 TDCSGSQTA
+821 
-830 WFYDERT
+830 
-837 RLIRMTDA
+837 
-845 QGHST
+845 
-850 RYGYD
+850 
-855 DSGHLVEVIQA
+855 
-866 DGRTARYQPDA
+866 
-877 AGRLVKYTS
+877 
-886 PAGQITR
+886 
-893 WQRDGQGRVRI
+893 
-904 RTDAAGRRTGFGYD
+904 
-918 AYGRLVTLTNENGE
+918 
-932 SYRFRHDVLD
+932 
-942 RLAEQINPDGCRQA
+942 
-956 YRYNAQNAVTEVV
+956 
-969 FTGDQ
+969 
-974 GGEIR
+974 
-979 HRLMRDA
+979 
-986 AGRLTAKET
+986 
-995 AETRTEYVYD
+995 
-1005 AADQLLEIRCR
+1005 
-1016 RHDADETGAPEI
+1016 
-1028 IRFSYDRA
+1028 
-1036 GRMLSEETAQGV
+1036 
-1048 LTHRYDE
+1048 
-1055 LGNRTATTFPDGRT
+1055 
-1069 QRHLYYGSGHLQ
+1069 
-1081 QINLDREVI
+1081 
-1090 SEFTRDS
+1090 
-1097 LHREVLRSQGR
+1097 
-1108 LSTRQFYDPAGR
+1108 
-1120 LKRKETC
+1120 
-1127 SGMRGVVPETFTDRQ
+1127 
-1142 YSYNGQDELLKTRH
+1142 
-1156 SRRGETDYFYDS
+1156 
-1168 TGRITACRLEDEGYL
+1168 
-1183 ASWQYDA
+1183 
-1190 AGNLLDRRAGER
+1190 AGNLLGRRAGER
-1202 ATAENSVVPFSRL
+1202 ATAENSVVPFNRL

-1222 YRYDEY
+1222 YRYDEF
-1228 GRMVE
+1228 GRAVE
-1233 KQGRSGTQSYRYD
+1233 KEGRSGTQSYRYD
-1246 AEHRMVEA
+1246 AEHRMVEVT
-1254 RTARGT
+1254 TARGT

-1278 HDGKAYNRTK
+1278 PDGKPYNRTK

-1299 SRPEGSSSLYIYSAP
+1299 SRPEGTGSLYIYRDQ

-1322 VDKAGKGEPARILYF
+1322 VDKAGKEGPNRILYF
-1337 HTDVNGAPEEL
+1337 HTDVNGAPEEM

-1376 EQSLRYQGQYLDR
+1376 EQNLRYQGQYLDR

-1408 TQPDPIGLA
+1408 MVTDPIGLR
-1417 GGINLYAY
+1417 GGLNLYSY
-1425 APNPLSWID
+1425 APNPLKYAD
-1434 PLGLTACSKNAKSL
+1434 PLGLTPCAVSNQKANRLLDSSETK
-1448 REGPQGTVVTV
+1448 VTV
-1459 KSKQEAHDLL
+1459 RSRSDAEQLFMDRYLGHNYKNMTGESGPSTKNL
-1469 MEAFPDA
+1469 MEYLTENKTKA
-1476 QKVRGIG
+1476 G
-1483 SQDAAGIRRKHKMEQ
+1483 SYHWDDIKDPSVTKPS
-1498 FKKRDGTV
+1498 
-1506 RYRKDYPI
+1506 YRV
-1514 DSNTGRVYGHDD
+1514 S
-1526 PKGTGHGS
+1526 GHGPGNPDGD
-1534 LPHINIKRSDGTMV
+1534 LPHLQVHQHGGSV
-1548 RIDIDG
+1548 RHIFFPWET

>member
-42 GAATVLAA
+42 GTTSLLATSV
-50 SAGVTL
+50 GITM
-56 GCTAVVLIGFV
+56 GCTAVVLTGFV

-78 ETVSEACSAL
+78 EKVSEACSAL
-88 ADMLFPPQTEGYI
+88 ANMLFPPQIEGYI

-106 DTLINSKP
+106 DTWINSKP

-172 TGPVLMSRALSG
+172 TGPVLMSRALHD
-184 QLSTEEGRAELVDGV
+184 QLSTEEGRSEMVDGV

-234 LTQLLAQKK
+234 LTQFLAQKK
-243 AAFLDDPA
+243 AAFLDDPL
-251 GTVLNLFSPDGMLET
+251 GTALNLLNPGGMLET

-279 NLFRDDDE
+279 NLFKGDDE

-300 VRINSQPAA
+300 VRINSQPAT
-309 RSGARCTCEARVV
+309 RSGARCTCDARVV
-322 NEPGDGAFVSPDV
+322 NEPGNGAFVSPDV

-371 SKIACFAAGVGMS
+371 SKIACFAASVGMS
-384 MITQKAIS
+384 MLTQKATS

-413 DFRLPGHFPLDWQR
+413 DFSLPGHFPLDWQR
-427 VYSSRDGRT
+427 VYSSRDERT

-445 VMYEVSLER
+445 VMYEVSLVC
-454 TPGTADENC
+454 TPGSADENC
-463 MTFVSGMGRRLE
+463 MTFVSGMGRRLD

-482 HGFYSPGEGLAVR
+482 GGFYSPGEGLAVR

-506 DNGQFFLFETDPH
+506 DDGQCFLFEADPH

-526 KMLGDRNSNCLNLYH
+526 KMLGDRNSNCLNLYY
-541 DELGRI
+541 DDRGRI
-547 TQISGEQQRPCIR
+547 VEISGEQQRPCIR
-560 LHYDLAAHPR
+560 LYYELAAHPR
-570 RVTQIYQHFPDT
+570 RVTQIYQHFPET

-591 YDAAGQLTGVYDST
+591 YDEAGHLNGVYDST

-613 YNANHCMTMHRQP
+613 YDENHCMTLHRQP

-653 DSGEQYRLAWSLAAR
+653 DSGEQYRLAWDLAQR

-688 QVTAYRDEAGQVM
+688 QVTAYQDEAGQVT

-707 EERLLLGMSDAQ
+707 EERLLLGMTDPQ
-719 GGRWRYVYDR
+719 GGKWRYVYDL

-740 GRVSQTQWHPVWH
+740 GRVEQAQWHPVWH
-753 EPETEVDAGGNS
+753 QPETEVDA
-765 WRCEY
+765 
-770 DERGNLLAVTDPLQ
+770 
-784 QSTRYQ
+784 
-790 YDRHGQ
+790 
-796 VVQITDARGGNKYL
+796 
-810 QWNEDGQLMRH
+810 
-821 TDCSGSQTA
+821 
-830 WFYDERT
+830 
-837 RLIRMTDA
+837 
-845 QGHST
+845 
-850 RYGYD
+850 
-855 DSGHLVEVIQA
+855 
-866 DGRTARYQPDA
+866 
-877 AGRLVKYTS
+877 
-886 PAGQITR
+886 
-893 WQRDGQGRVRI
+893 
-904 RTDAAGRRTGFGYD
+904 
-918 AYGRLVTLTNENGE
+918 
-932 SYRFRHDVLD
+932 
-942 RLAEQINPDGCRQA
+942 
-956 YRYNAQNAVTEVV
+956 
-969 FTGDQ
+969 
-974 GGEIR
+974 
-979 HRLMRDA
+979 
-986 AGRLTAKET
+986 
-995 AETRTEYVYD
+995 
-1005 AADQLLEIRCR
+1005 
-1016 RHDADETGAPEI
+1016 
-1028 IRFSYDRA
+1028 
-1036 GRMLSEETAQGV
+1036 
-1048 LTHRYDE
+1048 
-1055 LGNRTATTFPDGRT
+1055 
-1069 QRHLYYGSGHLQ
+1069 
-1081 QINLDREVI
+1081 
-1090 SEFTRDS
+1090 
-1097 LHREVLRSQGR
+1097 
-1108 LSTRQFYDPAGR
+1108 
-1120 LKRKETC
+1120 
-1127 SGMRGVVPETFTDRQ
+1127 
-1142 YSYNGQDELLKTRH
+1142 
-1156 SRRGETDYFYDS
+1156 
-1168 TGRITACRLEDEGYL
+1168 
-1183 ASWQYDA
+1183 
-1190 AGNLLDRRAGER
+1190 AGNLLGRRAGER
-1202 ATAENSVVPFSRL
+1202 ATAENSVVPFNRL

-1222 YRYDEY
+1222 YRYDEF
-1228 GRMVE
+1228 GRAVE
-1233 KQGRSGTQSYRYD
+1233 KEGRSGTQSYRYD
-1246 AEHRMVEA
+1246 AEHRMVEVT
-1254 RTARGT
+1254 TARGT

-1278 HDGKAYNRTK
+1278 PDGKPYNRTK

-1299 SRPEGSSSLYIYSAP
+1299 SRPEGTGSLYIYRDQ

-1322 VDKAGKGEPARILYF
+1322 VDKAGKEGPNRILYF
-1337 HTDVNGAPEEL
+1337 HTDVNGAPEEM

-1376 EQSLRYQGQYLDR
+1376 EQNLRYQGQYLDR

-1408 TQPDPIGLA
+1408 MVTDPIGLR
-1417 GGINLYAY
+1417 GGLNLYSY
-1425 APNPLSWID
+1425 APNPLKYAD
-1434 PLGLTACSKNAKSL
+1434 PLGLTPCAVSNQKANRLLDSSETK
-1448 REGPQGTVVTV
+1448 VTV
-1459 KSKQEAHDLL
+1459 RSRSDAEQLFMDRYLGHNYKNMTGESGPSTKNL
-1469 MEAFPDA
+1469 MEYLTENKTKA
-1476 QKVRGIG
+1476 G
-1483 SQDAAGIRRKHKMEQ
+1483 SYHWDDIKDPSVTKPS
-1498 FKKRDGTV
+1498 
-1506 RYRKDYPI
+1506 YRV
-1514 DSNTGRVYGHDD
+1514 S
-1526 PKGTGHGS
+1526 GHGPGNPDGD
-1534 LPHINIKRSDGTMV
+1534 LPHLQVHQHGGSV
-1548 RIDIDG
+1548 RHIFFPWET